1 MKKIII
7 LYFFGALL
15 LSGCTRDEFDTV
27 RVEEGIAACVSLRM
41 LMPDMTG
48 AVSAG
53 GSTGNTRGALGSGSD
68 TRTVPSDVENRLD
81 NLRVLVFNGSGEL
94 VTNRKYTAQPDG
106 PPLSSLQIDT
116 WSGSNHTFCFVA
128 NGKDELDNQL
138 AAVTS
143 YDALRGLIVTAAGL
157 DFGQNSTDP
166 LVMTAIKE
174 QVNVQPGSNTIT
186 IPVQLQYLA
195 AKLTLTVTD
204 NTPLGQEVTI
214 IGWDVQDVP
223 VRSYLFA
230 NDTDANPN
238 PDTTADDKDEYWLT
252 STVDYP
258 FETED
263 KQAKTVSQTLYLF
276 ENRRGGRVDRAL
288 PNAADPSVNIYEH
301 MGKDDADSR
310 GKAWFKPKRATA
322 IVITAMHKTDIEV
335 KQIKAYIYLGED
347 AHSDYNIRRG
357 HHYEF
362 NITVNGVNDIKIDT
376 NVDSTVGDFLVDYGD
391 NLRMDA
397 HPDFRPMRMHAAGGT
412 GTMEI
417 LDSQGRTYADPSF
430 DATWLKISPLN
441 LMYHQV
447 KQPSSPAN
455 DWQQDSDPESKL
467 VRPKYIPHK
476 SDRAKLTQQGISG
489 WNAIPVGK
497 EDDDMMSLT
506 DATYRMCYKITD
518 LPFGNT
524 STVANHTL
532 YVYADEFVERNGFR
546 SATVRFSFYKDGGDP
561 NQPEVRNFTI
571 SQDGYLSFYTDDDN
585 QYAGLY
591 ILNQDGTPSDVKQRM
606 VLERY
611 PEYRMTMNPGIDP
624 SVQNINSMQW
634 GFAYFK
640 VYVSN
645 NLDKFRNG
653 RYVTT
658 ESVYKDLTRV
668 DNEPDNFGV
677 APNSYRSMFG
687 NGLDGSLAAIPAY
700 TGRTSGAPYYLPDP
714 TARIYHPIYK
724 TSAARYCHEKNRD
737 LNGNGILEPSEI
749 HWYMPSQKELLLM
762 AISLPQSEYQFA
774 GYNALMSSTELGE
787 RNMSHVTVGMKDSY
801 PFAYSNSQPKGSQ
814 TFAVR
819 CCRVL
824 R

>member
-7 LYFFGALL
+7 LYFLGALL
-15 LSGCTRDEFDTV
+15 LSGCMRDEFDTT
-27 RVEEGIAACVSLRM
+27 RVEEGIAARVSLRV
-41 LMPDMTG
+41 LLPDMDG

-53 GSTGNTRGALGSGSD
+53 NTRTSAN
-68 TRTVPSDVENRLD
+68 TRAVDAAVENRLD
-81 NLRVLVFNGSGEL
+81 SLRVLVFNSSGQI
-94 VTNRKYTAQPDG
+94 VTNRKYTAQSDG
-106 PPLSSLQIDT
+106 SLSSLQIDT
-116 WSGSNHTFCFVA
+116 WSGNNLTFCFVA
-128 NGKDELDNQL
+128 NSRDDLDNRL
-138 AAVTS
+138 AVVTS
-143 YDALRGLIVTAAGL
+143 YNDLREFMVTASSLNFGL
-157 DFGQNSTDP
+157 SDTGA
-166 LVMTAIKE
+166 LIMTAIVE
-174 QVNVQPGSNTIT
+174 NVNVQPGSDTISDP
-186 IPVQLQYLA
+186 IQLQFLA

-204 NTPLGQEVTI
+204 ATPDGHAVTI
-214 IGWDVQDVP
+214 LGWDVQDVP
-223 VRSYLFA
+223 ARSYLFP
-230 NDTDANPN
+230 DSKDANPA
-238 PDTTADDKDEYWLT
+238 PEGGADKEEYWLT
-252 STVDYP
+252 TASDYP
-258 FETED
+258 FEVNRN
-263 KQAKTVSQTLYLF
+263 KSASQTLYLF
-276 ENRRGGRVDRAL
+276 ENRRGGRVARSLPGTDEQYPDRAL
-288 PNAADPSVNIYEH
+288 
-301 MGKDDADSR
+301 DDTDHR
-310 GKAWFKPKRATA
+310 GKAWFKPRRATA
-322 IVITAMHKTDIEV
+322 VVINAIHRAGTQSEL
-335 KQIKAYIYLGED
+335 IKAYIYLGND
-347 AHSDYNIRRG
+347 NHSDYNILRG
-357 HHYEF
+357 NHYTF
-362 NITVNGVNDIKIDT
+362 NITVYGINDIKIDT
-376 NVDSTVGDFLVDYGD
+376 NVDSKAGDFFVDYSE

-397 HPDFRPMRMHAAGGT
+397 HPDFRALRMHAAGGT

-455 DWQQDSDPESKL
+455 DWQQASNPESKL

-476 SDRAKLTQQGISG
+476 SVRAKLTQEGIDG
-489 WNAIPVGK
+489 WNAIPNGQ
-497 EDDDMMSLT
+497 EDDDVMSLD

-571 SQDGYLSFYTDDDN
+571 SQDGYLSFYTDDNN

-634 GFAYFK
+634 GFPYLK

-645 NLDKFRNG
+645 NYDKFRNG

-658 ESVYKDLTRV
+658 ESVYQDLMRV
-668 DNEPDNFGV
+668 DNEPSDFGV
-677 APNSYRSMFG
+677 RPNSYRRMFG
-687 NGLDGSLAAIPAY
+687 NGLDGNLAAIPAY
-700 TGRTSGAPYYLPDP
+700 NGRTTGAPYYHPEP
-714 TARIYHPIYK
+714 TANIYHPIYK

-749 HWYMPSQKELLLM
+749 HWYMPSQNELLLM

-787 RNMSHVTVGMKDSY
+787 GNMSHVTVGMRDSY

>member
-7 LYFFGALL
+7 LYFLGALL
-15 LSGCTRDEFDTV
+15 LSGCMRDEFDTT
-27 RVEEGIAACVSLRM
+27 RVEEGIAARVSLRV
-41 LMPDMTG
+41 LLPDMDG

-53 GSTGNTRGALGSGSD
+53 NTRTSAN
-68 TRTVPSDVENRLD
+68 TRAVDAAVENRLD
-81 NLRVLVFNGSGEL
+81 SLRVLVFNSSGQI
-94 VTNRKYTAQPDG
+94 VTNRKYTAQSDG
-106 PPLSSLQIDT
+106 SLSSLQIDT
-116 WSGSNHTFCFVA
+116 WSGNNLTFCFVA
-128 NGKDELDNQL
+128 NSRDDLDNRL
-138 AAVTS
+138 AVVTS
-143 YDALRGLIVTAAGL
+143 YNDLREFMVTASSLNFGL
-157 DFGQNSTDP
+157 SDTEA
-166 LVMTAIKE
+166 LIMTAIVE
-174 QVNVQPGSNTIT
+174 NVNVQPGSDTISDP
-186 IPVQLQYLA
+186 IQLQFLA

-204 NTPLGQEVTI
+204 ATPDGHTVTI
-214 IGWDVQDVP
+214 LGWDVQDVP
-223 VRSYLFA
+223 ARSYLFP
-230 NDTDANPN
+230 DSKDANPA
-238 PDTTADDKDEYWLT
+238 PEGGADKEEYWLT
-252 STVDYP
+252 TASDYP
-258 FETED
+258 FEVVRN
-263 KQAKTVSQTLYLF
+263 KSASQTLYLF
-276 ENRRGGRVDRAL
+276 ENRRGERVARSLPGNPDERYPDMAL
-288 PNAADPSVNIYEH
+288 
-301 MGKDDADSR
+301 DDTDHR
-310 GKAWFKPKRATA
+310 GKAWFKPQRATA
-322 IVITAMHKTDIEV
+322 VVINAIHRAGTQSEL
-335 KQIKAYIYLGED
+335 IKAYIYLGHD
-347 AHSDYNIRRG
+347 NHSDYNIIRG
-357 HHYEF
+357 NHYTF
-362 NITVNGVNDIKIDT
+362 NITVHGINDIKIDT
-376 NVDSTVGDFLVDYGD
+376 NVDSKAGDFFVDYSD

-397 HPDFRPMRMHAAGGT
+397 HPDFRALRMHAAGGT

-447 KQPSSPAN
+447 KQQAPN
-455 DWQQDSDPESKL
+455 DEWQQASNPESKL

-476 SDRAKLTQQGISG
+476 SVREKLTQQGIDG
-489 WNAIPVGK
+489 WNAIPAGQ
-497 EDDDMMSLT
+497 EDDDVMSLT

-532 YVYADEFVERNGFR
+532 YVYADEFVVRDGSR

-585 QYAGLY
+585 PYAGLN

-634 GFAYFK
+634 GFAYYK
-640 VYVSN
+640 VYVTN
-645 NLDKFRNG
+645 NYDKFRNG
-653 RYVTT
+653 RFVTT
-658 ESVYKDLTRV
+658 ESVYQDLTRV
-668 DNEPDNFGV
+668 DNEPGNFGV
-677 APNSYRSMFG
+677 NPDSYRKMFG
-687 NGLDGSLAAIPAY
+687 NGLDGNLAAIPAY
-700 TGRTSGAPYYLPDP
+700 TGRTTGAPYYLPEP

-774 GYNALMSSTELGE
+774 GYNALMSSTELEE
-787 RNMSHVTVGMKDSY
+787 RNMSHVTVGVRDSY
-801 PFAYSNSQPKGSQ
+801 PFAYSNSQPKESQ

>member
-7 LYFFGALL
+7 LYFLGALL
-15 LSGCTRDEFDTV
+15 LSGCMRDEFDTT
-27 RVEEGIAACVSLRM
+27 RVEEGIAARVSLRV
-41 LMPDMTG
+41 LLPDMDG

-53 GSTGNTRGALGSGSD
+53 NTRTSAN
-68 TRTVPSDVENRLD
+68 TRAVDAAVENRLD
-81 NLRVLVFNGSGEL
+81 SLRVLVFNSSGQI
-94 VTNRKYTAQPDG
+94 VTNRKYTAQSDG
-106 PPLSSLQIDT
+106 SLSALQIDT
-116 WSGSNHTFCFVA
+116 WSGNNLTFCFVA
-128 NGKDELDNQL
+128 NSRDDLDNRL
-138 AAVTS
+138 AVVTS
-143 YDALRGLIVTAAGL
+143 YNDLREFMVTASSLNFGL
-157 DFGQNSTDP
+157 SDTEA
-166 LVMTAIKE
+166 LIMTAIVE
-174 QVNVQPGSNTIT
+174 NVNVQPGTDTISDP
-186 IPVQLQYLA
+186 IQLQFLA

-204 NTPLGQEVTI
+204 ATPDGHAVTI
-214 IGWDVQDVP
+214 LGWDVQDVP
-223 VRSYLFA
+223 ARSYLFP
-230 NDTDANPN
+230 DSKDANPA
-238 PDTTADDKDEYWLT
+238 PEGGADRDEYWLT
-252 STVDYP
+252 TASDYP
-258 FETED
+258 FEVNQN
-263 KQAKTVSQTLYLF
+263 KSASQTLYLF
-276 ENRRGGRVDRAL
+276 ENRRGGRVARSLPGTTEQYPDMAL
-288 PNAADPSVNIYEH
+288 
-301 MGKDDADSR
+301 DDTDHR
-310 GKAWFKPKRATA
+310 GKAWFKPRRATA
-322 IVITAMHKTDIEV
+322 VVINAIHRTGNQSEL
-335 KQIKAYIYLGED
+335 IKAYIYLGHD
-347 AHSDYNIRRG
+347 NHSDYNVLRG
-357 HHYEF
+357 SHYTF
-362 NITVNGVNDIKIDT
+362 NITVYGIDDIKIDT
-376 NVDSTVGDFLVDYGD
+376 NVDSKAGDFFVDYSE

-397 HPDFRPMRMHAAGGT
+397 HPDFRVLRMHAAGGT

-417 LDSQGRTYADPSF
+417 LDSQGRTYDDQSF

-455 DWQQDSDPESKL
+455 DWQQDSNPESKL

-476 SDRAKLTQQGISG
+476 SVRAKLTQEGISG
-489 WNAIPVGK
+489 WNAIPAGQ
-497 EDDDMMSLT
+497 EDDDVMSLA

-518 LPFGNT
+518 LPFGNS
-524 STVANHTL
+524 STVTNQTL
-532 YVYADEFVERNGFR
+532 YVYADDYPVRDGFR

-585 QYAGLY
+585 QYAGLN
-591 ILNQDGTPSDVKQRM
+591 ILNQDGSPSDVKQRM

-634 GFAYFK
+634 GFPYYK
-640 VYVSN
+640 VYVTN
-645 NLDKFRNG
+645 NYDKFRNG

-658 ESVYKDLTRV
+658 ESVYQDLTRV

-677 APNSYRSMFG
+677 NPDSYRRMFG
-687 NGLDGSLAAIPAY
+687 NGLDGNLAAIPAY
-700 TGRTSGAPYYLPDP
+700 TGRTSGAPYYLPEP

-774 GYNALMSSTELGE
+774 GYNALMSSTELE
-787 RNMSHVTVGMKDSY
+787 KRNMSHVTVGVRDSY
-801 PFAYSNSQPKGSQ
+801 PFAYSNSQPKESQ

>member
-7 LYFFGALL
+7 LYFLGALL
-15 LSGCTRDEFDTV
+15 LSGCMRDEFDTT
-27 RVEEGIAACVSLRM
+27 RVEEGIAARVSLRV
-41 LMPDMTG
+41 LLPDMDG

-53 GSTGNTRGALGSGSD
+53 NTRTSAN
-68 TRTVPSDVENRLD
+68 TRAVDADVENRLD
-81 NLRVLVFNGSGEL
+81 SLRVLVFNSSGQI
-94 VTNRKYTAQPDG
+94 VTNRKYTAQSDG
-106 PPLSSLQIDT
+106 SLSSLQIDT
-116 WSGSNHTFCFVA
+116 WSGNNLTFCFVA
-128 NGKDELDNQL
+128 NSRDDLDNRL
-138 AAVTS
+138 AVVTS
-143 YDALRGLIVTAAGL
+143 YNDLREFMVTASSLNFGL
-157 DFGQNSTDP
+157 SDTEA
-166 LVMTAIKE
+166 LIMTAIVE
-174 QVNVQPGSNTIT
+174 NVNVQPGSDTISDP
-186 IPVQLQYLA
+186 IQLQFLA

-204 NTPLGQEVTI
+204 ATPEGHAVTI
-214 IGWDVQDVP
+214 LGWDVQDVP
-223 VRSYLFA
+223 ARSYLFP
-230 NDTDANPN
+230 DSKDANPA
-238 PDTTADDKDEYWLT
+238 PEGGADKEEYWLT
-252 STVDYP
+252 TASDYP
-258 FETED
+258 FEVEQN
-263 KQAKTVSQTLYLF
+263 KSASQTLYLF
-276 ENRRGGRVDRAL
+276 ENRRGGRVARSLPGTTEQYPDMAL
-288 PNAADPSVNIYEH
+288 
-301 MGKDDADSR
+301 DDTDHR
-310 GKAWFKPKRATA
+310 GKAWFKPRRATA
-322 IVITAMHKTDIEV
+322 VVINAIHRAGTQSEL
-335 KQIKAYIYLGED
+335 IKAYIYLGHD
-347 AHSDYNIRRG
+347 NHSDYNVLRG
-357 HHYEF
+357 SHYTF
-362 NITVNGVNDIKIDT
+362 NITVYGINDIKIDT
-376 NVDSTVGDFLVDYGD
+376 NVDSKAGDFFVDYSE

-397 HPDFRPMRMHAAGGT
+397 HPDFRAMRMHAAGGT

-417 LDSQGRTYADPSF
+417 LDSQGRTYNDPSF

-447 KQPSSPAN
+447 KQQAPN
-455 DWQQDSDPESKL
+455 DEWQQASNPESKF

-476 SDRAKLTQQGISG
+476 SVRAKLEQAGISG
-489 WNAIPVGK
+489 WNAIPNGK
-497 EDDDMMSLT
+497 EDDDVMSLD

-532 YVYADEFVERNGFR
+532 YVYADDYPVRDGSR

-561 NQPEVRNFTI
+561 NQPEIRNFVI
-571 SQDGYLSFYTDDDN
+571 SQDGYLSFYTDDDS

-653 RYVTT
+653 RYVTA
-658 ESVYKDLTRV
+658 ESVYQDLKRV

-677 APNSYRSMFG
+677 APNSYRRMFG
-687 NGLDGSLAAIPAY
+687 NGLDGILGAIPAY

-762 AISLPQSEYQFA
+762 AISLPRSEYQFA

-787 RNMSHVTVGMKDSY
+787 GNMSHVTVGVRDSY

>member
-7 LYFFGALL
+7 LYFLGALL
-15 LSGCTRDEFDTV
+15 LSGCMRDEFDTT
-27 RVEEGIAACVSLRM
+27 RVEEGIAARVSLRV
-41 LMPDMTG
+41 LLPDMDG

-53 GSTGNTRGALGSGSD
+53 NTRTSAN
-68 TRTVPSDVENRLD
+68 TRAVDAAVENRLD
-81 NLRVLVFNGSGEL
+81 SLRVLVFNSSGQI
-94 VTNRKYTAQPDG
+94 VTNRKYTAQSDG
-106 PPLSSLQIDT
+106 SLSSLQIDT
-116 WSGSNHTFCFVA
+116 WSGNNLTFCFVA
-128 NGKDELDNQL
+128 NSRDDLDNRL
-138 AAVTS
+138 AVVTS
-143 YDALRGLIVTAAGL
+143 YNDLREFMVTASSLNFGL
-157 DFGQNSTDP
+157 SDTGA
-166 LVMTAIKE
+166 LIMTAIVE
-174 QVNVQPGSNTIT
+174 NVNVQPGSDTISDP
-186 IPVQLQYLA
+186 IQLQFLA

-204 NTPLGQEVTI
+204 ATPDGHAVTI
-214 IGWDVQDVP
+214 LGWDVQDVP
-223 VRSYLFA
+223 ARSYLFP
-230 NDTDANPN
+230 DSKDANPA
-238 PDTTADDKDEYWLT
+238 PEGGADKEEYWLT
-252 STVDYP
+252 TASDYP
-258 FETED
+258 FEVNRN
-263 KQAKTVSQTLYLF
+263 KSASQTLYLF
-276 ENRRGGRVDRAL
+276 ENRRGGRVARSLPGTDEQYPDMAL
-288 PNAADPSVNIYEH
+288 
-301 MGKDDADSR
+301 DDTDHR
-310 GKAWFKPKRATA
+310 GKAWFKPRRATA
-322 IVITAMHKTDIEV
+322 VVINAIHRAGTQSEL
-335 KQIKAYIYLGED
+335 IKAYIYLGND
-347 AHSDYNIRRG
+347 NHSDYNILRG
-357 HHYEF
+357 NHYTF
-362 NITVNGVNDIKIDT
+362 NITVYGINDIKIDT
-376 NVDSTVGDFLVDYGD
+376 NVDSKAGDFFVDYSE

-397 HPDFRPMRMHAAGGT
+397 HPDFRALRMHAAGGT

-455 DWQQDSDPESKL
+455 DWQQASNPESKL

-476 SDRAKLTQQGISG
+476 SVRAKLTQEGIDG
-489 WNAIPVGK
+489 WNAIPNGQ
-497 EDDDMMSLT
+497 EDDDVMSLD

-571 SQDGYLSFYTDDDN
+571 SQDGYLSFYTDDNN

-634 GFAYFK
+634 GFPYLK

-645 NLDKFRNG
+645 NYDKFRNG

-658 ESVYKDLTRV
+658 ESVYQDLMRV
-668 DNEPDNFGV
+668 DNEPSDFGV
-677 APNSYRSMFG
+677 RPNSYRRMFG
-687 NGLDGSLAAIPAY
+687 NGLDGNLAAIPAY
-700 TGRTSGAPYYLPDP
+700 NGRTTGAPYYHPEP
-714 TARIYHPIYK
+714 TANIYHPIYK

-749 HWYMPSQKELLLM
+749 HWYMPSQNELLLM

-787 RNMSHVTVGMKDSY
+787 GNMSHVTVGMRDSY

>member
-7 LYFFGALL
+7 LYFLGALL
-15 LSGCTRDEFDTV
+15 LSGCMRDEFDTT
-27 RVEEGIAACVSLRM
+27 RVEEGIAARVSLRV
-41 LMPDMTG
+41 LLPDMDG

-53 GSTGNTRGALGSGSD
+53 NTRTSAN
-68 TRTVPSDVENRLD
+68 TRAVDAAVENRLD
-81 NLRVLVFNGSGEL
+81 SLRVLVFNSSGQI
-94 VTNRKYTAQPDG
+94 VTNRKYTAQSDG
-106 PPLSSLQIDT
+106 SLSALQIDT
-116 WSGSNHTFCFVA
+116 WSGNNLTFCFVA
-128 NGKDELDNQL
+128 NSRDDLDNRL
-138 AAVTS
+138 AVATS
-143 YDALRGLIVTAAGL
+143 YNDLREFMVTASSLNFGL
-157 DFGQNSTDP
+157 SDTGA
-166 LVMTAIKE
+166 LIMTAIVE
-174 QVNVQPGSNTIT
+174 NVNVQPGSGTISD
-186 IPVQLQYLA
+186 PVQLQFLA

-204 NTPLGQEVTI
+204 ATPDGHAVTI
-214 IGWDVQDVP
+214 LGWDVQDVP
-223 VRSYLFA
+223 ARSYLFP
-230 NDTDANPN
+230 DSKDANPA
-238 PDTTADDKDEYWLT
+238 PEGGADKEEYWLT
-252 STVDYP
+252 TASDYP
-258 FETED
+258 FEVVRN
-263 KQAKTVSQTLYLF
+263 KSASQTLYLF
-276 ENRRGGRVDRAL
+276 ENRRGERVARSL
-288 PNAADPSVNIYEH
+288 PGNPDERYPDMDLNDTDH
-301 MGKDDADSR
+301 R
-310 GKAWFKPKRATA
+310 GKAWFKPQRATA
-322 IVITAMHKTDIEV
+322 VVINAIHRAGTQSEL
-335 KQIKAYIYLGED
+335 IKAYIYLGND
-347 AHSDYNIRRG
+347 NHSDYNILRG
-357 HHYEF
+357 NHYTF
-362 NITVNGVNDIKIDT
+362 NITVYGINDIKIDT
-376 NVDSTVGDFLVDYGD
+376 NVDSKTGDFFVDFSD

-397 HPDFRPMRMHAAGGT
+397 HPDFRALRMHAAGGT

-455 DWQQDSDPESKL
+455 DWQQASNPESKL
-467 VRPKYIPHK
+467 VRPKYIPHQ
-476 SDRAKLTQQGISG
+476 SVREKLTQEGIGG
-489 WNAIPVGK
+489 WNTIPDGK
-497 EDDDMMSLT
+497 EDDNEMSFA
-506 DATYRMCYKITD
+506 DATYRMCYKITN

-532 YVYADEFVERNGFR
+532 YVYADEFVKRDGFR
-546 SATVRFSFYKDGGDP
+546 SATVRFSFYKDGGNP
-561 NQPEVRNFTI
+561 NQPEVRNFVI
-571 SQDGYLSFYTDDDN
+571 SQDGYLSFYTDDNN

-634 GFAYFK
+634 GFPYLK

-645 NLDKFRNG
+645 NYDKFRNG

-658 ESVYKDLTRV
+658 ESVYQDLTRV
-668 DNEPDNFGV
+668 DNEPSDFGV
-677 APNSYRSMFG
+677 RPNSYRRMFG
-687 NGLDGSLAAIPAY
+687 NGLDGNLAAIPAY
-700 TGRTSGAPYYLPDP
+700 NGRTTGAPYYHPEP
-714 TARIYHPIYK
+714 TANIYHPIYK

-749 HWYMPSQKELLLM
+749 HWYMPSQNELLLM

-787 RNMSHVTVGMKDSY
+787 GNMSHVTVGMRDSY

>member
-7 LYFFGALL
+7 LYFLGALL
-15 LSGCTRDEFDTV
+15 LSGCMRDEFDTT
-27 RVEEGIAACVSLRM
+27 RVEEGIAARVSLRV
-41 LMPDMTG
+41 LLPDMDG

-53 GSTGNTRGALGSGSD
+53 NTRTSAN
-68 TRTVPSDVENRLD
+68 TRAVDAAVENRLD
-81 NLRVLVFNGSGEL
+81 SLRVLVFNSSGQI
-94 VTNRKYTAQPDG
+94 VTNRKYTAQSDG
-106 PPLSSLQIDT
+106 SLSSLQIDT
-116 WSGSNHTFCFVA
+116 WSGNNLTFCFVA
-128 NGKDELDNQL
+128 NSRDDLDNRL
-138 AAVTS
+138 AVVTS
-143 YDALRGLIVTAAGL
+143 YNDLREFMVTASSLNFGL
-157 DFGQNSTDP
+157 SDTGA
-166 LVMTAIKE
+166 LIMTAIVE
-174 QVNVQPGSNTIT
+174 NVNVQPGSDTISDP
-186 IPVQLQYLA
+186 IQLQFLA

-204 NTPLGQEVTI
+204 ATPDGHAVTI
-214 IGWDVQDVP
+214 LGWDVQDVP
-223 VRSYLFA
+223 ARSYLFP
-230 NDTDANPN
+230 DSKDANPA
-238 PDTTADDKDEYWLT
+238 PEGGADKEEYWLT
-252 STVDYP
+252 TASDYP
-258 FETED
+258 FEVNRNKST
-263 KQAKTVSQTLYLF
+263 SQTLYLF
-276 ENRRGGRVDRAL
+276 ENRRGGRVARSLPGTDEQYPDMAL
-288 PNAADPSVNIYEH
+288 
-301 MGKDDADSR
+301 DDTDHR
-310 GKAWFKPKRATA
+310 GKAWFKPRRATA
-322 IVITAMHKTDIEV
+322 VVINAIHRAGTQSEL
-335 KQIKAYIYLGED
+335 IKAYIYLGND
-347 AHSDYNIRRG
+347 NHSDYNILRG
-357 HHYEF
+357 NHYTF
-362 NITVNGVNDIKIDT
+362 NITVYGINDIKIDT
-376 NVDSTVGDFLVDYGD
+376 NVDSKAGDFFVDYSE

-397 HPDFRPMRMHAAGGT
+397 HPDFCALRMHAAGGT

-455 DWQQDSDPESKL
+455 DWQQASNPESKL

-476 SDRAKLTQQGISG
+476 SVRAKLTQEGIDG
-489 WNAIPVGK
+489 WNAIPNGQ
-497 EDDDMMSLT
+497 EDDDVMSLD

-571 SQDGYLSFYTDDDN
+571 SQDGYLSFYTDDNN

-634 GFAYFK
+634 GFPYLK

-645 NLDKFRNG
+645 NYDKFRNG

-658 ESVYKDLTRV
+658 ESVYQDLMRV
-668 DNEPDNFGV
+668 DNEPSDFGV
-677 APNSYRSMFG
+677 RPNSYRRMFG
-687 NGLDGSLAAIPAY
+687 NGLDGNLAAIPAY
-700 TGRTSGAPYYLPDP
+700 NGRTTGAPYYHPEP
-714 TARIYHPIYK
+714 TANIYHPIYK

-749 HWYMPSQKELLLM
+749 HWYMPSQNELLLM

-787 RNMSHVTVGMKDSY
+787 GNMSHVTVGMRDSY

>member
-7 LYFFGALL
+7 LYFLGALL
-15 LSGCTRDEFDTV
+15 LSGCMRDEFDTT
-27 RVEEGIAACVSLRM
+27 RVEEGIAARVSLRV
-41 LMPDMTG
+41 LLPDMDG

-53 GSTGNTRGALGSGSD
+53 NTRTSAN
-68 TRTVPSDVENRLD
+68 TRAVDADVENRLD
-81 NLRVLVFNGSGEL
+81 SLRVLVFNSSGQI
-94 VTNRKYTAQPDG
+94 VTNRKYTAQSDG
-106 PPLSSLQIDT
+106 SLSSLQIDT
-116 WSGSNHTFCFVA
+116 WSGNNLTFCFVA
-128 NGKDELDNQL
+128 NSRDDLDNRL
-138 AAVTS
+138 AVVTS
-143 YDALRGLIVTAAGL
+143 YNDLREFMVTASSLNFGL
-157 DFGQNSTDP
+157 SDTEA
-166 LVMTAIKE
+166 LIMTAIVE
-174 QVNVQPGSNTIT
+174 NVNVQPGTDTISDP
-186 IPVQLQYLA
+186 IQLQFLA

-204 NTPLGQEVTI
+204 ATPDGHTVTI
-214 IGWDVQDVP
+214 LGWDVQDVP
-223 VRSYLFA
+223 ARSYLFP
-230 NDTDANPN
+230 DSQDANPA
-238 PDTTADDKDEYWLT
+238 PEGGADEEEYWLT
-252 STVDYP
+252 TASDYP
-258 FETED
+258 FEVNRN
-263 KQAKTVSQTLYLF
+263 KSASQTLYLF
-276 ENRRGGRVDRAL
+276 ENRRGGRVARSLPGTDERYPDMAL
-288 PNAADPSVNIYEH
+288 
-301 MGKDDADSR
+301 DDTDHR
-310 GKAWFKPKRATA
+310 GKAWFKPRRATA
-322 IVITAMHKTDIEV
+322 VVINAIHRAGTQSEL
-335 KQIKAYIYLGED
+335 IKAYIYLGND
-347 AHSDYNIRRG
+347 NHSDYNILRG
-357 HHYEF
+357 SHYTF
-362 NITVNGVNDIKIDT
+362 NITVYGINDIKIDT
-376 NVDSTVGDFLVDYGD
+376 NVDSKAGDFFVDYSD

-397 HPDFRPMRMHAAGGT
+397 HPDFRALRMHAAGGT

-417 LDSQGRTYADPSF
+417 LDSQGRTYGDPSF

-455 DWQQDSDPESKL
+455 DWQQASNPESKL

-476 SDRAKLTQQGISG
+476 SVREKLEQAGIGG
-489 WNAIPVGK
+489 WNTVPAGK
-497 EDDDMMSLT
+497 EDDNEMSLA
-506 DATYRMCYKITD
+506 DATYRMCYKITN

-524 STVANHTL
+524 STVTNQTL

-546 SATVRFSFYKDGGDP
+546 SATVRFSFYKDGGDQ

-571 SQDGYLSFYTDDDN
+571 SQDGYLSFYTDDNN

-634 GFAYFK
+634 GFPYYK
-640 VYVSN
+640 VYISN
-645 NLDKFRNG
+645 NYDKFRNG

-658 ESVYKDLTRV
+658 ESVYQDLTRV
-668 DNEPDNFGV
+668 DNEPSDFGV
-677 APNSYRSMFG
+677 RPDSYRRMFG
-687 NGLDGSLAAIPAY
+687 NGLDGNLAAIPAY
-700 TGRTSGAPYYLPDP
+700 TGRTTGAPYYHPEP
-714 TARIYHPIYK
+714 TANIYHPIYK

-774 GYNALMSSTELGE
+774 GYNALMSSTELEE
-787 RNMSHVTVGMKDSY
+787 RNMSHVTVGVRDSY
-801 PFAYSNSQPKGSQ
+801 PFAYSNSQPKESQ

>member
-7 LYFFGALL
+7 LYFLGALL
-15 LSGCTRDEFDTV
+15 LSGCMRDEFDTT
-27 RVEEGIAACVSLRM
+27 RVEEGIAARVSLRV
-41 LMPDMTG
+41 LLPDMDG

-53 GSTGNTRGALGSGSD
+53 NTRTSAN
-68 TRTVPSDVENRLD
+68 TRAVDADVENRLD
-81 NLRVLVFNGSGEL
+81 SLRVLVFNSSGQI
-94 VTNRKYTAQPDG
+94 VTNRKYTAQSDG
-106 PPLSSLQIDT
+106 SLSSLQIDT
-116 WSGSNHTFCFVA
+116 WSGNNLTFCFVA
-128 NGKDELDNQL
+128 NSRDDLDNRL
-138 AAVTS
+138 AVVTS
-143 YDALRGLIVTAAGL
+143 YNDLREFMVTASSLNFGL
-157 DFGQNSTDP
+157 SDTEA
-166 LVMTAIKE
+166 LIMTAIVE
-174 QVNVQPGSNTIT
+174 NVNVQPGTDTISDP
-186 IPVQLQYLA
+186 IQLQFLA

-204 NTPLGQEVTI
+204 ATPDGHTVTI
-214 IGWDVQDVP
+214 LGWDVQDVP
-223 VRSYLFA
+223 ARSFLFP
-230 NDTDANPN
+230 DSQDANPA
-238 PDTTADDKDEYWLT
+238 PEGGADKEEYWLT
-252 STVDYP
+252 TASDYP
-258 FETED
+258 FEVEQN
-263 KQAKTVSQTLYLF
+263 KSASQTLYLF
-276 ENRRGGRVDRAL
+276 ENRRGGRVARSLPGTTEQYPDMAL
-288 PNAADPSVNIYEH
+288 
-301 MGKDDADSR
+301 DDTDHR
-310 GKAWFKPKRATA
+310 GKAWFKPRRATA
-322 IVITAMHKTDIEV
+322 VVINAIHRAGTQSEL
-335 KQIKAYIYLGED
+335 IKAYIYLGHD
-347 AHSDYNIRRG
+347 NHSDYNVLRG
-357 HHYEF
+357 SHYTF
-362 NITVNGVNDIKIDT
+362 NITVYGINDIKIDT
-376 NVDSTVGDFLVDYGD
+376 NVDSKAGDFFVDYSE

-397 HPDFRPMRMHAAGGT
+397 HPDFRAMRMHAAGGT

-417 LDSQGRTYADPSF
+417 LDSQGRTYNDPSF

-447 KQPSSPAN
+447 KQQAPN
-455 DWQQDSDPESKL
+455 DEWQQASNPESKF

-476 SDRAKLTQQGISG
+476 SVRAKLEQAGISG
-489 WNAIPVGK
+489 WNAIPNGK
-497 EDDDMMSLT
+497 EDDDVMSLD

-532 YVYADEFVERNGFR
+532 YVYADDYPVRDGSR

-561 NQPEVRNFTI
+561 NQPEIRNFVI
-571 SQDGYLSFYTDDDN
+571 SQDGYLSFYTDDDS

-653 RYVTT
+653 RYVTA
-658 ESVYKDLTRV
+658 ESVYQDLKRV

-677 APNSYRSMFG
+677 APNSYRRMFG
-687 NGLDGSLAAIPAY
+687 NGLDGILGAIPAY

-724 TSAARYCHEKNRD
+724 TSAARYCHEKNHD

-762 AISLPQSEYQFA
+762 AISLPRSEYQFA

-787 RNMSHVTVGMKDSY
+787 GNMSHVTVGVRDSY

>member
-1 MKKIII
+1 M
-7 LYFFGALL
+7 AN
-15 LSGCTRDEFDTV
+15 SRDD
-27 RVEEGIAACVSLRM
+27 L
-41 LMPDMTG
+41 D
-48 AVSAG
+48 
-53 GSTGNTRGALGSGSD
+53 
-68 TRTVPSDVENRLD
+68 NRLA
-81 NLRVLVFNGSGEL
+81 V
-94 VTNRKYTAQPDG
+94 
-106 PPLSSLQIDT
+106 
-116 WSGSNHTFCFVA
+116 
-128 NGKDELDNQL
+128 
-138 AAVTS
+138 VTS
-143 YDALRGLIVTAAGL
+143 YNDLREFMVTASSLNFGL
-157 DFGQNSTDP
+157 SDTEA
-166 LVMTAIKE
+166 LIMTAIVE
-174 QVNVQPGSNTIT
+174 NVNVQPGTDTISDP
-186 IPVQLQYLA
+186 IQLQFLA

-204 NTPLGQEVTI
+204 ATPDGHTVTI
-214 IGWDVQDVP
+214 LGWDVQDVP
-223 VRSYLFA
+223 ARSFLFP
-230 NDTDANPN
+230 DSQDANPA
-238 PDTTADDKDEYWLT
+238 PEGGADKEEYWLT
-252 STVDYP
+252 TASDYP
-258 FETED
+258 FEVEQN
-263 KQAKTVSQTLYLF
+263 KSASQTLYLF
-276 ENRRGGRVDRAL
+276 ENRRGGRVARSLPGTTEQYPDMAL
-288 PNAADPSVNIYEH
+288 
-301 MGKDDADSR
+301 DDTDHR
-310 GKAWFKPKRATA
+310 GKAWFKPRRATA
-322 IVITAMHKTDIEV
+322 VVINAIHRAGTQSEL
-335 KQIKAYIYLGED
+335 IKAYIYLGHD
-347 AHSDYNIRRG
+347 NHSDYNVLRG
-357 HHYEF
+357 SHYTF
-362 NITVNGVNDIKIDT
+362 NITVYGINDIKIDT
-376 NVDSTVGDFLVDYGD
+376 NVDSKAGDFFVDYSE

-397 HPDFRPMRMHAAGGT
+397 HPDFRAMRMHAAGGT

-417 LDSQGRTYADPSF
+417 LDSQGRTYNDPSF

-447 KQPSSPAN
+447 KQQAPN
-455 DWQQDSDPESKL
+455 DEWQQASNPESKF

-476 SDRAKLTQQGISG
+476 SVRAKLEQAGISG
-489 WNAIPVGK
+489 WNAIPNGK
-497 EDDDMMSLT
+497 EDDDVMSLD

-532 YVYADEFVERNGFR
+532 YVYADDYPVRDGSR

-561 NQPEVRNFTI
+561 NQPEIRNFVI
-571 SQDGYLSFYTDDDN
+571 SQDGYLSFYTDDDS

-653 RYVTT
+653 RYVTA
-658 ESVYKDLTRV
+658 ESVYQDLKRV

-677 APNSYRSMFG
+677 APNSYRRMFG
-687 NGLDGSLAAIPAY
+687 NGLDGILGAIPAY

-762 AISLPQSEYQFA
+762 AISLPRSEYQFA

-787 RNMSHVTVGMKDSY
+787 GNMSHVTVGVRDSY

>member
-7 LYFFGALL
+7 LYFLGALL
-15 LSGCTRDEFDTV
+15 LSGCMRDEFDTT
-27 RVEEGIAACVSLRM
+27 RVEEGIAARVSLRV
-41 LMPDMTG
+41 LLPDMDG

-53 GSTGNTRGALGSGSD
+53 NTRTSAN
-68 TRTVPSDVENRLD
+68 TRAVDAAVENRLD
-81 NLRVLVFNGSGEL
+81 SLRVLVFNSSGQI
-94 VTNRKYTAQPDG
+94 VTNRKYTAQSDG
-106 PPLSSLQIDT
+106 SLSSLQIDT
-116 WSGSNHTFCFVA
+116 WSGNNLTFCFVA
-128 NGKDELDNQL
+128 NSRDDLDNRL
-138 AAVTS
+138 AVVTS
-143 YDALRGLIVTAAGL
+143 YNDLREFMVTASSLNFGL
-157 DFGQNSTDP
+157 SDTGA
-166 LVMTAIKE
+166 LIMTAIVE
-174 QVNVQPGSNTIT
+174 NVNVQPGSDTISDP
-186 IPVQLQYLA
+186 IQLQFLA

-204 NTPLGQEVTI
+204 ATPDGHAVTI
-214 IGWDVQDVP
+214 LGWDVQDVP
-223 VRSYLFA
+223 ARSYLFP
-230 NDTDANPN
+230 DSKDANPA
-238 PDTTADDKDEYWLT
+238 PEGGADKEEYWLT
-252 STVDYP
+252 TASDYP
-258 FETED
+258 FEVNRN
-263 KQAKTVSQTLYLF
+263 KSASQTLYLF
-276 ENRRGGRVDRAL
+276 ENRRGGRVARSLPGTDEQYPDMAL
-288 PNAADPSVNIYEH
+288 
-301 MGKDDADSR
+301 DDTDHR
-310 GKAWFKPKRATA
+310 GKAWFKPRRATA
-322 IVITAMHKTDIEV
+322 VVINAIHRTGTQSEL
-335 KQIKAYIYLGED
+335 IKAYIYLGND
-347 AHSDYNIRRG
+347 NHSDYNILRG
-357 HHYEF
+357 NHYTF
-362 NITVNGVNDIKIDT
+362 NITVYGINDIKIDT
-376 NVDSTVGDFLVDYGD
+376 NVDSKTGDFFVDFSD

-397 HPDFRPMRMHAAGGT
+397 HPDFRALRMHAAGGT

-455 DWQQDSDPESKL
+455 DWQQASNPESKL

-476 SDRAKLTQQGISG
+476 SVRAKLTQEGIDG
-489 WNAIPVGK
+489 WNAIPNGQ
-497 EDDDMMSLT
+497 EDDDVMSLD

-571 SQDGYLSFYTDDDN
+571 SQDGYLSFYTDDNN

-634 GFAYFK
+634 GFPYLK

-645 NLDKFRNG
+645 NYDKFRNG

-658 ESVYKDLTRV
+658 ESVYQDLTRV
-668 DNEPDNFGV
+668 DNEPSDFGV
-677 APNSYRSMFG
+677 RPNSYRRMFG
-687 NGLDGSLAAIPAY
+687 NGLDGNLAAIPAY
-700 TGRTSGAPYYLPDP
+700 NGRTTGAPYYHPEP
-714 TARIYHPIYK
+714 TANIYHPIYK

-749 HWYMPSQKELLLM
+749 HWYMPSQNELLLM

-787 RNMSHVTVGMKDSY
+787 GNMSHVTVGMRDSY

>member
-7 LYFFGALL
+7 LYFLGALL
-15 LSGCTRDEFDTV
+15 LSGCMRDEFDTT
-27 RVEEGIAACVSLRM
+27 RVEEGIAARVSLRV
-41 LMPDMTG
+41 LLPDMDG

-53 GSTGNTRGALGSGSD
+53 NTRTSAN
-68 TRTVPSDVENRLD
+68 TRAVDADVENRLD
-81 NLRVLVFNGSGEL
+81 SLRVLVFNSSGQI
-94 VTNRKYTAQPDG
+94 VTNRKYTAQSDG
-106 PPLSSLQIDT
+106 SLSSLQIDT
-116 WSGSNHTFCFVA
+116 WSGNNLTFCFVA
-128 NGKDELDNQL
+128 NSRDDLDNRL
-138 AAVTS
+138 AVVTS
-143 YDALRGLIVTAAGL
+143 YNDLREFMVTASSLNFGL
-157 DFGQNSTDP
+157 SDTEA
-166 LVMTAIKE
+166 LIMTAIVE
-174 QVNVQPGSNTIT
+174 NVNVQPGSDTISDP
-186 IPVQLQYLA
+186 IQLQFLA

-204 NTPLGQEVTI
+204 ATPDGHTVTI
-214 IGWDVQDVP
+214 LGWDVQDVP
-223 VRSYLFA
+223 ARSYLFP
-230 NDTDANPN
+230 DSQDANPA
-238 PDTTADDKDEYWLT
+238 PEGGADKEEYWLT
-252 STVDYP
+252 TASDYP
-258 FETED
+258 FEVEQN
-263 KQAKTVSQTLYLF
+263 KSASQTLYLF
-276 ENRRGGRVDRAL
+276 ENRRGGRVARSLPGTTEQYPDMAL
-288 PNAADPSVNIYEH
+288 
-301 MGKDDADSR
+301 DDTDHR
-310 GKAWFKPKRATA
+310 GKAWFKPRRATA
-322 IVITAMHKTDIEV
+322 VVINAIHRAGTQSEL
-335 KQIKAYIYLGED
+335 IKAYIYLGHD
-347 AHSDYNIRRG
+347 NHSDYNVLRG
-357 HHYEF
+357 SHYTF
-362 NITVNGVNDIKIDT
+362 NITVYGINDIKIDT
-376 NVDSTVGDFLVDYGD
+376 NVDSKAGDFFVDYSE

-397 HPDFRPMRMHAAGGT
+397 HPDFRAMRMHAAGGT

-417 LDSQGRTYADPSF
+417 LDSQGRTYNDPSF

-447 KQPSSPAN
+447 KQQAPN
-455 DWQQDSDPESKL
+455 DEWQQASNPESKF

-476 SDRAKLTQQGISG
+476 SVRAKLEQAGISG
-489 WNAIPVGK
+489 WNAIPNGK
-497 EDDDMMSLT
+497 EDDDVMSLD

-532 YVYADEFVERNGFR
+532 YVYADDYPVRDGSR

-561 NQPEVRNFTI
+561 NQPEIRNFVI
-571 SQDGYLSFYTDDDN
+571 SQDGYLSFYTDDDS

-653 RYVTT
+653 RYVTA
-658 ESVYKDLTRV
+658 ESVYQDLKRV

-677 APNSYRSMFG
+677 APNSYRRMFG
-687 NGLDGSLAAIPAY
+687 NGLDGILGAIPAY

-762 AISLPQSEYQFA
+762 AISLPRSEYQFA

-787 RNMSHVTVGMKDSY
+787 GNMSHVTVGVRDSY

>member
-7 LYFFGALL
+7 LYFLGALL
-15 LSGCTRDEFDTV
+15 LSGCMRDEFDTT
-27 RVEEGIAACVSLRM
+27 RVEEGIAARVSLRV
-41 LMPDMTG
+41 LLPDMDG

-53 GSTGNTRGALGSGSD
+53 NTRTSAN
-68 TRTVPSDVENRLD
+68 TRAVDAAVENRLD
-81 NLRVLVFNGSGEL
+81 SLRVLVFNSSGQI
-94 VTNRKYTAQPDG
+94 VTNRKYTAQSDG
-106 PPLSSLQIDT
+106 SLSSLQIDT
-116 WSGSNHTFCFVA
+116 WSGNNLTFCFVA
-128 NGKDELDNQL
+128 NSRDDMDNRL
-138 AAVTS
+138 AVVTS
-143 YDALRGLIVTAAGL
+143 YNDLREFMVTASSLNFGL
-157 DFGQNSTDP
+157 SDTEA
-166 LVMTAIKE
+166 LIMTAIVE
-174 QVNVQPGSNTIT
+174 NVNVQPGTDTISDP
-186 IPVQLQYLA
+186 IQLQFLA

-204 NTPLGQEVTI
+204 ATPDGHTVTI
-214 IGWDVQDVP
+214 LGWDVQDVP
-223 VRSYLFA
+223 ARSYLFP
-230 NDTDANPN
+230 DSKDANPA
-238 PDTTADDKDEYWLT
+238 PEGGADKEEYWLT
-252 STVDYP
+252 TASDYP
-258 FETED
+258 FEVVRN
-263 KQAKTVSQTLYLF
+263 KSASQTLYLF
-276 ENRRGGRVDRAL
+276 ENRRGGRVARSLPGTDERYPDMAL
-288 PNAADPSVNIYEH
+288 
-301 MGKDDADSR
+301 DDTDHR
-310 GKAWFKPKRATA
+310 GKAWFKPQRATA
-322 IVITAMHKTDIEV
+322 VVINAIHRAGTQSEL
-335 KQIKAYIYLGED
+335 IKAYIYLGHD
-347 AHSDYNIRRG
+347 NHSDYNIIRG
-357 HHYEF
+357 NHYTF
-362 NITVNGVNDIKIDT
+362 NITVYGINDIKIDT
-376 NVDSTVGDFLVDYGD
+376 NVDSKAGDFFVDYSD

-397 HPDFRPMRMHAAGGT
+397 HPDFRALRMHAAGGT

-447 KQPSSPAN
+447 KQQAPN
-455 DWQQDSDPESKL
+455 DEWQQASNPESKL

-476 SDRAKLTQQGISG
+476 SVRAKLAQEGIDG
-489 WNAIPVGK
+489 WNAIPNGQ
-497 EDDDMMSLT
+497 EDDDVMSLT

-571 SQDGYLSFYTDDDN
+571 SQDGYLSFYTDDNN

-634 GFAYFK
+634 GFAYYK
-640 VYVSN
+640 VYVAN
-645 NLDKFRNG
+645 ENDKFRNG
-653 RYVTT
+653 RFVTT
-658 ESVYKDLTRV
+658 ESVYQDLKRV

-677 APNSYRSMFG
+677 APNSYRNMFG

-787 RNMSHVTVGMKDSY
+787 RNMSHVTVGMRDSY
-801 PFAYSNSQPKGSQ
+801 PFAYSNSQPKESQ

>member
-7 LYFFGALL
+7 LYFLGALL
-15 LSGCTRDEFDTV
+15 LSGCMRDEFDTT
-27 RVEEGIAACVSLRM
+27 RVEEGIAARVSLRV
-41 LMPDMTG
+41 LLPDMDG

-53 GSTGNTRGALGSGSD
+53 NTRTSAN
-68 TRTVPSDVENRLD
+68 TRAVDADVENRLD
-81 NLRVLVFNGSGEL
+81 SLRVLVFNSSGKI
-94 VTNRKYTAQPDG
+94 VTNRKYTAQSDG
-106 PPLSSLQIDT
+106 SLSSLQIDT
-116 WSGSNHTFCFVA
+116 WSGNNLTFCFVA
-128 NGKDELDNQL
+128 NSRDDLDNRL
-138 AAVTS
+138 AVVTS
-143 YDALRGLIVTAAGL
+143 YNDLREFMVTASSLNFGL
-157 DFGQNSTDP
+157 SDTGA
-166 LVMTAIKE
+166 LIMTAIVE
-174 QVNVQPGSNTIT
+174 NVNVQPGSDTISDP
-186 IPVQLQYLA
+186 IQLQFLA

-204 NTPLGQEVTI
+204 ATPDGHAVTI
-214 IGWDVQDVP
+214 LGWDVQDVP
-223 VRSYLFA
+223 ARSYLFP
-230 NDTDANPN
+230 DSKDANPA
-238 PDTTADDKDEYWLT
+238 PEGGADRDEYWLT
-252 STVDYP
+252 TASDYP
-258 FETED
+258 FEVEQN
-263 KQAKTVSQTLYLF
+263 KSASQTLYLF
-276 ENRRGGRVDRAL
+276 ENRRGGRVARSLPGTTEQYPDMAL
-288 PNAADPSVNIYEH
+288 
-301 MGKDDADSR
+301 DDTDHR
-310 GKAWFKPKRATA
+310 GKAWFKPRRATA
-322 IVITAMHKTDIEV
+322 VVINAIHRTGTQSEL
-335 KQIKAYIYLGED
+335 IKAYIYLGHD
-347 AHSDYNIRRG
+347 NHSDYNIIRG
-357 HHYEF
+357 NHYTF
-362 NITVNGVNDIKIDT
+362 NITVHGINDIKIDT
-376 NVDSTVGDFLVDYGD
+376 NVDSKAGDFFVDYSE

-397 HPDFRPMRMHAAGGT
+397 HPDFRVMRMHAAGGT

-447 KQPSSPAN
+447 KQTSSPAN
-455 DWQQDSDPESKL
+455 DWQQASEPESKF

-489 WNAIPVGK
+489 WNAIPAGK
-497 EDDDMMSLT
+497 EDDDVMSLD

-524 STVANHTL
+524 STVTNQTL
-532 YVYADEFVERNGFR
+532 YVYADEFVERDGFR
-546 SATVRFSFYKDGGDP
+546 SATVRFSFYKDGGDS

-571 SQDGYLSFYTDDDN
+571 SQDGYLSFYTNDDS
-585 QYAGLY
+585 QYAGLR

-634 GFAYFK
+634 GFAYQK
-640 VYVSN
+640 IYVSN

-653 RYVTT
+653 RFVTT
-658 ESVYKDLTRV
+658 ESVYIDLKRV

-677 APNSYRSMFG
+677 FPNSYRNMFG
-687 NGLDGSLAAIPAY
+687 NGLDGNLAFIPAY

-714 TARIYHPIYK
+714 TANIYHPIYK

-774 GYNALMSSTELGE
+774 GYSALMSSTELEE
-787 RNMSHVTVGMKDSY
+787 RHMSHVTVGMKDSY
-801 PFAYSNSQPKGSQ
+801 PFAYSNRQLKSSQ

>member
-7 LYFFGALL
+7 LYFLGALL
-15 LSGCTRDEFDTV
+15 LSGCMRDEFDTT
-27 RVEEGIAACVSLRM
+27 RVEEGIAARVSLRV
-41 LMPDMTG
+41 LLPDMDG

-53 GSTGNTRGALGSGSD
+53 NTRTSAN
-68 TRTVPSDVENRLD
+68 TRAVDAAVENRLD
-81 NLRVLVFNGSGEL
+81 SLRVLVFNSSGQI
-94 VTNRKYTAQPDG
+94 VTNRKYTAQSDG
-106 PPLSSLQIDT
+106 ALSALQIDT
-116 WSGSNHTFCFVA
+116 WSGNNLTFCFVA
-128 NGKDELDNQL
+128 NSRDDLDNRL
-138 AAVTS
+138 AVVTS
-143 YDALRGLIVTAAGL
+143 YNDLREFMVTASSLNFGL
-157 DFGQNSTDP
+157 SDTEA
-166 LVMTAIKE
+166 LIMTAIVE
-174 QVNVQPGSNTIT
+174 NVNVQPGSGTISD
-186 IPVQLQYLA
+186 PVQLQFLA

-204 NTPLGQEVTI
+204 ATPDGHTVTI
-214 IGWDVQDVP
+214 LGWDVQDVP
-223 VRSYLFA
+223 ARSYLFP
-230 NDTDANPN
+230 DSKDANPA
-238 PDTTADDKDEYWLT
+238 PEGGADKEEYWLT
-252 STVDYP
+252 TASDYP
-258 FETED
+258 FEVVRN
-263 KQAKTVSQTLYLF
+263 KSASQTLYLF
-276 ENRRGGRVDRAL
+276 ENRRGERVARSLPGNPDERYPDMAL
-288 PNAADPSVNIYEH
+288 
-301 MGKDDADSR
+301 DDTDHR
-310 GKAWFKPKRATA
+310 GKAWFKPQRATA
-322 IVITAMHKTDIEV
+322 VVINAIHRAGTQSEL
-335 KQIKAYIYLGED
+335 IKAYIYLGND
-347 AHSDYNIRRG
+347 NHSDYNILRG
-357 HHYEF
+357 NHYTF
-362 NITVNGVNDIKIDT
+362 NITVYGINDIKIDT
-376 NVDSTVGDFLVDYGD
+376 NVDSKAGDFFVDYSD

-397 HPDFRPMRMHAAGGT
+397 HPDFRALRMHAAGGT

-417 LDSQGRTYADPSF
+417 LDSQGRTYDNPSF

-447 KQPSSPAN
+447 KQQAPN
-455 DWQQDSDPESKL
+455 DEWQQASNPESKL

-476 SDRAKLTQQGISG
+476 SVRAKLTQEGISG
-489 WNAIPVGK
+489 WNAIPAGQ
-497 EDDDMMSLT
+497 EDDDVMSLT

-546 SATVRFSFYKDGGDP
+546 SATVRFSFYKDGGNP
-561 NQPEVRNFTI
+561 NQPEVRSFTI

-585 QYAGLY
+585 PYAGLN

-634 GFAYFK
+634 GFPYYK
-640 VYVSN
+640 VYVTN
-645 NLDKFRNG
+645 NYDKFRNG

-658 ESVYKDLTRV
+658 ESVYQDLTRV

-677 APNSYRSMFG
+677 NPDSYRRMFG
-687 NGLDGSLAAIPAY
+687 NGLDGNLAAIPAY
-700 TGRTSGAPYYLPDP
+700 TGRTSGAPYYLPEP

-774 GYNALMSSTELGE
+774 GYNALMSSTELEE
-787 RNMSHVTVGMKDSY
+787 RNMSHVTVGVRDSY
-801 PFAYSNSQPKGSQ
+801 PFAYSNSQPKESQ

>member
-7 LYFFGALL
+7 LYFLGALL
-15 LSGCTRDEFDTV
+15 LSGCMRDEFDTT
-27 RVEEGIAACVSLRM
+27 RVEEGIAARVSLRV
-41 LMPDMTG
+41 LLPDMDG

-53 GSTGNTRGALGSGSD
+53 NTRTSAN
-68 TRTVPSDVENRLD
+68 TRAVDAAVENRLD
-81 NLRVLVFNGSGEL
+81 SLRVLVFNSSGQI
-94 VTNRKYTAQPDG
+94 VTNRKYTAQSDG
-106 PPLSSLQIDT
+106 SLSSLQIDT
-116 WSGSNHTFCFVA
+116 WSGNNLTFCFVA
-128 NGKDELDNQL
+128 NSRDDLDNRL
-138 AAVTS
+138 AVVTS
-143 YDALRGLIVTAAGL
+143 YNDLREFMVTASSLNFGL
-157 DFGQNSTDP
+157 SDTEA
-166 LVMTAIKE
+166 LIMTAIVE
-174 QVNVQPGSNTIT
+174 NVNVQPGSDTISDP
-186 IPVQLQYLA
+186 IQLQFLA

-204 NTPLGQEVTI
+204 ATPDGHTVTI
-214 IGWDVQDVP
+214 LGWDVQDVP
-223 VRSYLFA
+223 ARSYLFP
-230 NDTDANPN
+230 DSKDANPA
-238 PDTTADDKDEYWLT
+238 PEGGADKEEYWLT
-252 STVDYP
+252 TASDYP
-258 FETED
+258 FEVVRN
-263 KQAKTVSQTLYLF
+263 KSASQTLYLF
-276 ENRRGGRVDRAL
+276 ENRRGERVARSLPGNPDERYPDMAL
-288 PNAADPSVNIYEH
+288 
-301 MGKDDADSR
+301 DDTDHC
-310 GKAWFKPKRATA
+310 GKAWFKPQRATA
-322 IVITAMHKTDIEV
+322 VVINAIHRAGTQSEL
-335 KQIKAYIYLGED
+335 IKAYIYLGHD
-347 AHSDYNIRRG
+347 NHSDYNIIRG
-357 HHYEF
+357 NHYTF
-362 NITVNGVNDIKIDT
+362 NITVHGINDIKIDT
-376 NVDSTVGDFLVDYGD
+376 NVDSKAGDFFVDYSD

-397 HPDFRPMRMHAAGGT
+397 HPDFRALRMHAAGGT

-447 KQPSSPAN
+447 KQQAPN
-455 DWQQDSDPESKL
+455 DEWQQASNPESKL

-476 SDRAKLTQQGISG
+476 SVREKLTQQGIDG
-489 WNAIPVGK
+489 WNAIPAGQ
-497 EDDDMMSLT
+497 EDDDVMSLT

-532 YVYADEFVERNGFR
+532 YVYADEFVVRDGSR

-585 QYAGLY
+585 PYAGLN

-634 GFAYFK
+634 GFAYYK
-640 VYVSN
+640 VYVTN
-645 NLDKFRNG
+645 NYDKFRNG
-653 RYVTT
+653 RFVTT
-658 ESVYKDLTRV
+658 ESVYQDLTRV
-668 DNEPDNFGV
+668 DNEPGNFGV
-677 APNSYRSMFG
+677 NPDSYRKMFG
-687 NGLDGSLAAIPAY
+687 NGLDGNLAAIPAY
-700 TGRTSGAPYYLPDP
+700 TGRTTGAPYYLPEP

-774 GYNALMSSTELGE
+774 GYNALMSSTELEE
-787 RNMSHVTVGMKDSY
+787 RNMSHVTVGVRDSY
-801 PFAYSNSQPKGSQ
+801 PFAYSNSQPKESQ

>member
-322 IVITAMHKTDIEV
+322 IVITAMHKPT
-335 KQIKAYIYLGED
+335 
-347 AHSDYNIRRG
+347 
-357 HHYEF
+357 
-362 NITVNGVNDIKIDT
+362 
-376 NVDSTVGDFLVDYGD
+376 
-391 NLRMDA
+391 
-397 HPDFRPMRMHAAGGT
+397 
-412 GTMEI
+412 
-417 LDSQGRTYADPSF
+417 
-430 DATWLKISPLN
+430 
-441 LMYHQV
+441 
-447 KQPSSPAN
+447 
-455 DWQQDSDPESKL
+455 SK
-467 VRPKYIPHK
+467 
-476 SDRAKLTQQGISG
+476 
-489 WNAIPVGK
+489 
-497 EDDDMMSLT
+497 
-506 DATYRMCYKITD
+506 
-518 LPFGNT
+518 
-524 STVANHTL
+524 
-532 YVYADEFVERNGFR
+532 
-546 SATVRFSFYKDGGDP
+546 
-561 NQPEVRNFTI
+561 
-571 SQDGYLSFYTDDDN
+571 
-585 QYAGLY
+585 
-591 ILNQDGTPSDVKQRM
+591 
-606 VLERY
+606 
-611 PEYRMTMNPGIDP
+611 
-624 SVQNINSMQW
+624 
-634 GFAYFK
+634 
-640 VYVSN
+640 
-645 NLDKFRNG
+645 
-653 RYVTT
+653 
-658 ESVYKDLTRV
+658 
-668 DNEPDNFGV
+668 
-677 APNSYRSMFG
+677 
-687 NGLDGSLAAIPAY
+687 
-700 TGRTSGAPYYLPDP
+700 
-714 TARIYHPIYK
+714 
-724 TSAARYCHEKNRD
+724 
-737 LNGNGILEPSEI
+737 
-749 HWYMPSQKELLLM
+749 
-762 AISLPQSEYQFA
+762 
-774 GYNALMSSTELGE
+774 
-787 RNMSHVTVGMKDSY
+787 
-801 PFAYSNSQPKGSQ
+801 
-814 TFAVR
+814 
-819 CCRVL
+819 
-824 R
+824 

>member
-7 LYFFGALL
+7 LYFLGALL
-15 LSGCTRDEFDTV
+15 LSGCMRDEFDTT
-27 RVEEGIAACVSLRM
+27 RVEEGIAARVSLRV
-41 LMPDMTG
+41 LLPDMDG

-53 GSTGNTRGALGSGSD
+53 NTRTSAN
-68 TRTVPSDVENRLD
+68 TRAVDAAVENRLD
-81 NLRVLVFNGSGEL
+81 SLRVLVFNSSGQI
-94 VTNRKYTAQPDG
+94 VTNRKYTAQSDG
-106 PPLSSLQIDT
+106 SLSALQIDT
-116 WSGSNHTFCFVA
+116 WSGNNLTFCFVA
-128 NGKDELDNQL
+128 NSRDDLDNRL
-138 AAVTS
+138 AVVTS
-143 YDALRGLIVTAAGL
+143 YNDLREFMVTASSLNFGL
-157 DFGQNSTDP
+157 SDTGA
-166 LVMTAIKE
+166 LIMTAIVE
-174 QVNVQPGSNTIT
+174 NVNVQPGSGTISD
-186 IPVQLQYLA
+186 PVQLQFLA

-204 NTPLGQEVTI
+204 ATPDGHTVTI
-214 IGWDVQDVP
+214 LGWDVQDVP
-223 VRSYLFA
+223 ARSYLFP
-230 NDTDANPN
+230 DSKDANPA
-238 PDTTADDKDEYWLT
+238 PEGGADKEEYWLT
-252 STVDYP
+252 TASDYP
-258 FETED
+258 FEVVRN
-263 KQAKTVSQTLYLF
+263 KSASQTLYLF
-276 ENRRGGRVDRAL
+276 ENRRGERVARSLPGNPDERYPDMAL
-288 PNAADPSVNIYEH
+288 
-301 MGKDDADSR
+301 DDTDHR
-310 GKAWFKPKRATA
+310 GKAWFKPQRATA
-322 IVITAMHKTDIEV
+322 VVINAIHRAGTQSEL
-335 KQIKAYIYLGED
+335 IKAYIYLGND
-347 AHSDYNIRRG
+347 NHSDYNIIRG
-357 HHYEF
+357 NHYTF
-362 NITVNGVNDIKIDT
+362 NITVYGINDIKIDT
-376 NVDSTVGDFLVDYGD
+376 NVDSKAGDFFVDYSD

-397 HPDFRPMRMHAAGGT
+397 HPDFRALRMHAAGGT

-447 KQPSSPAN
+447 KQQAPN
-455 DWQQDSDPESKL
+455 DEWQQASNPESKL

-476 SDRAKLTQQGISG
+476 SVRAKLTQEGISG
-489 WNAIPVGK
+489 WNAIPAGQ
-497 EDDDMMSLT
+497 EDDDVMSLT

-546 SATVRFSFYKDGGDP
+546 SATVRFSFYKDGGNP
-561 NQPEVRNFTI
+561 NQPEVRSFTI
-571 SQDGYLSFYTDDDN
+571 SQDGYLSFYTDDNN

-634 GFAYFK
+634 GFPYYK
-640 VYVSN
+640 VYTSN
-645 NLDKFRNG
+645 NYDKFRNG

-658 ESVYKDLTRV
+658 ESVYQDLTRV

-677 APNSYRSMFG
+677 NPDSYRRMFG
-687 NGLDGSLAAIPAY
+687 NGLDGNLAAIPPY
-700 TGRTSGAPYYLPDP
+700 NGRTSGAPYYLPEP
-714 TARIYHPIYK
+714 TANIYHPIYK

-737 LNGNGILEPSEI
+737 LNGNGILEPSEL
-749 HWYMPSQKELLLM
+749 HWYMPSQNELLLM

-774 GYNALMSSTELGE
+774 GYNALMSSTELEE
-787 RNMSHVTVGMKDSY
+787 RYMSHVTVGVRDSY
-801 PFAYSNSQPKGSQ
+801 PFAYSNRQPKESQ

>member
-7 LYFFGALL
+7 LYFLGALL
-15 LSGCTRDEFDTV
+15 LSGCMRDEFDTT
-27 RVEEGIAACVSLRM
+27 RVEEGIAARVSLRV
-41 LMPDMTG
+41 LLPDMDG

-53 GSTGNTRGALGSGSD
+53 NTRTSAN
-68 TRTVPSDVENRLD
+68 TRAVDAAVENRLD
-81 NLRVLVFNGSGEL
+81 SLRVLVFNSSGQI
-94 VTNRKYTAQPDG
+94 VTNRKYTAQSDG
-106 PPLSSLQIDT
+106 SLSSLQIDT
-116 WSGSNHTFCFVA
+116 WSGNNLTFCFVA
-128 NGKDELDNQL
+128 NSRDDLDNRL
-138 AAVTS
+138 AVVTS
-143 YDALRGLIVTAAGL
+143 YNDLREFMVTASSLNFGL
-157 DFGQNSTDP
+157 SDTGA
-166 LVMTAIKE
+166 LIMTAIVE
-174 QVNVQPGSNTIT
+174 NVNVQPGSDTISDP
-186 IPVQLQYLA
+186 IQLQFLA

-204 NTPLGQEVTI
+204 ATPDGHAVTI
-214 IGWDVQDVP
+214 LGWDVQDVP
-223 VRSYLFA
+223 ARSYLFP
-230 NDTDANPN
+230 DSKDANPA
-238 PDTTADDKDEYWLT
+238 PEGGADKEEYWLT
-252 STVDYP
+252 TASDYP
-258 FETED
+258 FEVNWN
-263 KQAKTVSQTLYLF
+263 KSASQTLYLF
-276 ENRRGGRVDRAL
+276 ENRRGERVARSLPGTDERYPDMAL
-288 PNAADPSVNIYEH
+288 
-301 MGKDDADSR
+301 DDTDHR
-310 GKAWFKPKRATA
+310 GKAWFKPRRATA
-322 IVITAMHKTDIEV
+322 VVINAIHRAGTQSEL
-335 KQIKAYIYLGED
+335 IKAYIYLGND
-347 AHSDYNIRRG
+347 NHSDYNILRG
-357 HHYEF
+357 NHYTF
-362 NITVNGVNDIKIDT
+362 NITVYGINDIKIDT
-376 NVDSTVGDFLVDYGD
+376 NVDSKTGDFFVDFSD

-397 HPDFRPMRMHAAGGT
+397 HPDFRALRMHAAGGT

-417 LDSQGRTYADPSF
+417 LDSQGRTYGDPSF

-455 DWQQDSDPESKL
+455 DWQQASNPESKL

-476 SDRAKLTQQGISG
+476 SVRAKLTQEGIDG
-489 WNAIPVGK
+489 WNAIPNGQ
-497 EDDDMMSLT
+497 EDDDVMSLD

-571 SQDGYLSFYTDDDN
+571 SQDGYLSFYTDDNN

-634 GFAYFK
+634 GFPYLK

-645 NLDKFRNG
+645 NYDKFRNG

-658 ESVYKDLTRV
+658 ESVYQDLTRV
-668 DNEPDNFGV
+668 DNEPSDFGV
-677 APNSYRSMFG
+677 RPNSYRRMFG
-687 NGLDGSLAAIPAY
+687 NGLDGNLAAIPAY
-700 TGRTSGAPYYLPDP
+700 NGRTTGAPYYHPEP
-714 TARIYHPIYK
+714 TANIYHPIYK

-749 HWYMPSQKELLLM
+749 HWYMPSQNELLLM

-787 RNMSHVTVGMKDSY
+787 GNMSHVTVGMRDSY

>member
-7 LYFFGALL
+7 LYFLGALL
-15 LSGCTRDEFDTV
+15 LSGCMRDEFDTT
-27 RVEEGIAACVSLRM
+27 RVEEGIAARVSLRV
-41 LMPDMTG
+41 LLPDMDG

-53 GSTGNTRGALGSGSD
+53 NTRTSAN
-68 TRTVPSDVENRLD
+68 TRAVDAAVENRLD
-81 NLRVLVFNGSGEL
+81 SLRVLVFNSSGQI
-94 VTNRKYTAQPDG
+94 VTNRKYTAQSDG
-106 PPLSSLQIDT
+106 SLSSLQIDT
-116 WSGSNHTFCFVA
+116 WSGNNLTFCFVA
-128 NGKDELDNQL
+128 NSRDDLDNRL
-138 AAVTS
+138 AVVTS
-143 YDALRGLIVTAAGL
+143 YNDLREFMVTASSLNFGL
-157 DFGQNSTDP
+157 SDTEA
-166 LVMTAIKE
+166 LIMTAIVE
-174 QVNVQPGSNTIT
+174 NVNVQPGSGTISD
-186 IPVQLQYLA
+186 PVQLQFLA

-204 NTPLGQEVTI
+204 ATPDGHTVTI
-214 IGWDVQDVP
+214 LGWDVQDVP
-223 VRSYLFA
+223 ARSYLFP
-230 NDTDANPN
+230 DSKDANPA
-238 PDTTADDKDEYWLT
+238 PEGGADKEEYWLT
-252 STVDYP
+252 TASDYP
-258 FETED
+258 FEVVRN
-263 KQAKTVSQTLYLF
+263 KSASQTLYLF
-276 ENRRGGRVDRAL
+276 ENRRGERVARSLPGNPDERYPDMAL
-288 PNAADPSVNIYEH
+288 
-301 MGKDDADSR
+301 DDTDHR
-310 GKAWFKPKRATA
+310 GKAWFKPQRATA
-322 IVITAMHKTDIEV
+322 VVINAIHRAGTQSEL
-335 KQIKAYIYLGED
+335 IKAYIYLGND
-347 AHSDYNIRRG
+347 NHSDYNIIRG
-357 HHYEF
+357 NHYTF
-362 NITVNGVNDIKIDT
+362 NITVYGINDIKIDT
-376 NVDSTVGDFLVDYGD
+376 NVDSKAGDFFVDYSD

-397 HPDFRPMRMHAAGGT
+397 HPDFRALRMHAAGGT

-417 LDSQGRTYADPSF
+417 LDSQGRTYDNPSF

-447 KQPSSPAN
+447 KQQAPN
-455 DWQQDSDPESKL
+455 DEWQQASNPESKL

-476 SDRAKLTQQGISG
+476 SVRAKLTQEGIDG
-489 WNAIPVGK
+489 WNAIPNGQ
-497 EDDDMMSLT
+497 EDDDVMSLT

-546 SATVRFSFYKDGGDP
+546 SATVRFSFYKDGGNP
-561 NQPEVRNFTI
+561 NQPEVRSFTI

-585 QYAGLY
+585 PYAGLN

-634 GFAYFK
+634 GFPYYK
-640 VYVSN
+640 VYVTN
-645 NLDKFRNG
+645 NYDKFRNG

-658 ESVYKDLTRV
+658 ESVYQDLTRV

-677 APNSYRSMFG
+677 NPDSYRRMFG
-687 NGLDGSLAAIPAY
+687 NGLDGNLAAIPAY
-700 TGRTSGAPYYLPDP
+700 TGRTSGAPYYLPEP

-774 GYNALMSSTELGE
+774 GYNALMSSTELEE
-787 RNMSHVTVGMKDSY
+787 RNMSHVTVGVRDSY
-801 PFAYSNSQPKGSQ
+801 PFAYSNSQPKESQ

>member
-7 LYFFGALL
+7 LYFLGALL
-15 LSGCTRDEFDTV
+15 LSGCMRDEFDTT
-27 RVEEGIAACVSLRM
+27 RVEEGIAARVSLRV
-41 LMPDMTG
+41 LLPDMDG

-53 GSTGNTRGALGSGSD
+53 NTRTSAN
-68 TRTVPSDVENRLD
+68 TRAVDAAVENRLD
-81 NLRVLVFNGSGEL
+81 SLRVLVFNSSGQI
-94 VTNRKYTAQPDG
+94 VTNRKYTAQSDG
-106 PPLSSLQIDT
+106 SLSSLQIDT
-116 WSGSNHTFCFVA
+116 WSGNNLTFCFVA
-128 NGKDELDNQL
+128 NSRDDLDNRL
-138 AAVTS
+138 AVVTS
-143 YDALRGLIVTAAGL
+143 YNDLREFMVTASSLNFGL
-157 DFGQNSTDP
+157 SDTGA
-166 LVMTAIKE
+166 LIMTAIVE
-174 QVNVQPGSNTIT
+174 NVNVQPGSGTISD
-186 IPVQLQYLA
+186 PVQLQFLA

-204 NTPLGQEVTI
+204 ATPDGHAVTI
-214 IGWDVQDVP
+214 LGWDVQDVP
-223 VRSYLFA
+223 ARSYLFP
-230 NDTDANPN
+230 DSKDANPA
-238 PDTTADDKDEYWLT
+238 PEGGADKEEYWLT
-252 STVDYP
+252 TASDYP
-258 FETED
+258 FEVVRN
-263 KQAKTVSQTLYLF
+263 KSASQTLYLF
-276 ENRRGGRVDRAL
+276 ENRRGGRVARSLPGTDEQYPDMAL
-288 PNAADPSVNIYEH
+288 
-301 MGKDDADSR
+301 DDTDHR
-310 GKAWFKPKRATA
+310 GKAWFKPRRATA
-322 IVITAMHKTDIEV
+322 VVINAIHRAGTQSEL
-335 KQIKAYIYLGED
+335 IKAYIYLGND
-347 AHSDYNIRRG
+347 NHSDYNILRG
-357 HHYEF
+357 NHYTF
-362 NITVNGVNDIKIDT
+362 NITVYGINDIKIDT
-376 NVDSTVGDFLVDYGD
+376 NVDSKAGDFFVDYSE

-397 HPDFRPMRMHAAGGT
+397 HPDFRALRMHAAGGT

-455 DWQQDSDPESKL
+455 DWQQASNPESKL

-476 SDRAKLTQQGISG
+476 SVRAKLTQEGIGG
-489 WNAIPVGK
+489 WNAIPNGQ
-497 EDDDMMSLT
+497 EDDDVMSLT

-518 LPFGNT
+518 LPFGNS
-524 STVANHTL
+524 STVTNQTL
-532 YVYADEFVERNGFR
+532 YVYADDFPVRDGHR
-546 SATVRFSFYKDGGDP
+546 TATVRFSFYKDGGNP
-561 NQPEVRNFTI
+561 NQPEVRNFVI
-571 SQDGYLSFYTDDDN
+571 SQDGYLSFYTDDNN

-634 GFAYFK
+634 GFPYLK

-645 NLDKFRNG
+645 NYDKFRNG

-658 ESVYKDLTRV
+658 ESVYQDLTRV
-668 DNEPDNFGV
+668 DNEPSDFGV
-677 APNSYRSMFG
+677 RPNSYRRMFG
-687 NGLDGSLAAIPAY
+687 NGLDGNLAAIPAY
-700 TGRTSGAPYYLPDP
+700 NGRTTGAPYYHPEP
-714 TARIYHPIYK
+714 TANIYHPIYK

-749 HWYMPSQKELLLM
+749 HWYMPSQNELLLM

-787 RNMSHVTVGMKDSY
+787 GNMSHVTVGMRDSY

>member
-7 LYFFGALL
+7 LYFLGALL
-15 LSGCTRDEFDTV
+15 LSGCMRDEFDTT
-27 RVEEGIAACVSLRM
+27 RVEEGIAARVSLRV
-41 LMPDMTG
+41 LLPDMDG

-53 GSTGNTRGALGSGSD
+53 NTRTSAN
-68 TRTVPSDVENRLD
+68 TRAVDADVENRLD
-81 NLRVLVFNGSGEL
+81 SLRVLVFNSSGKI
-94 VTNRKYTAQPDG
+94 VTNRKYTAQSDG
-106 PPLSSLQIDT
+106 SLSSLQIDT
-116 WSGSNHTFCFVA
+116 WSGNNLTFCFVA
-128 NGKDELDNQL
+128 NSRDDLDNRL
-138 AAVTS
+138 AVVTS
-143 YDALRGLIVTAAGL
+143 YNDLREFMVTASSLNFGL
-157 DFGQNSTDP
+157 SDTGA
-166 LVMTAIKE
+166 LIMTAIVE
-174 QVNVQPGSNTIT
+174 NVNVQPGSDTISDP
-186 IPVQLQYLA
+186 IQLQFLA

-204 NTPLGQEVTI
+204 ATPDGHTVTI
-214 IGWDVQDVP
+214 LGWDVQDVP
-223 VRSYLFA
+223 ARSFLFP
-230 NDTDANPN
+230 DSQDANSAPEGG
-238 PDTTADDKDEYWLT
+238 ADKEEYWLT
-252 STVDYP
+252 TASDYP
-258 FETED
+258 FEVEQN
-263 KQAKTVSQTLYLF
+263 KSASQTLYLF
-276 ENRRGGRVDRAL
+276 ENRRGGRVARSLPGTTEQYPDMAL
-288 PNAADPSVNIYEH
+288 
-301 MGKDDADSR
+301 DDTDHR
-310 GKAWFKPKRATA
+310 GKAWFKPRRATA
-322 IVITAMHKTDIEV
+322 VVINAIHRTGTQSEL
-335 KQIKAYIYLGED
+335 IKAYIYLGHD
-347 AHSDYNIRRG
+347 NHSDYNVLRG
-357 HHYEF
+357 SHYTF
-362 NITVNGVNDIKIDT
+362 NITVYGINDIKIDT
-376 NVDSTVGDFLVDYGD
+376 NVDSKAGDFFVDYSE

-397 HPDFRPMRMHAAGGT
+397 HPDFRVLRMHAAGGT

-417 LDSQGRTYADPSF
+417 LDSQGRTYDDPLF

-455 DWQQDSDPESKL
+455 DWQQASEPESKL

-476 SDRAKLTQQGISG
+476 SDRAKLTQQGIGG
-489 WNAIPVGK
+489 WNTVPVGK
-497 EDDDMMSLT
+497 DDDDVMSLD

-524 STVANHTL
+524 STVTNQTL
-532 YVYADEFVERNGFR
+532 YVYADDYPVRDGFR

-591 ILNQDGTPSDVKQRM
+591 ILNQDGSPSDVKQRM

>member
-7 LYFFGALL
+7 LYFLGALL
-15 LSGCTRDEFDTV
+15 LSGCMRDEFDTT
-27 RVEEGIAACVSLRM
+27 RVEEGIAARVSLRV
-41 LMPDMTG
+41 LLPDMDG

-53 GSTGNTRGALGSGSD
+53 NTRTSAN
-68 TRTVPSDVENRLD
+68 TRAVDAAVENRLD
-81 NLRVLVFNGSGEL
+81 SLRVLVFNSSGQI
-94 VTNRKYTAQPDG
+94 VTNRKYTAQSDG
-106 PPLSSLQIDT
+106 SLSSLQIDT
-116 WSGSNHTFCFVA
+116 WSGNNLTFCFVA
-128 NGKDELDNQL
+128 NSRDDLDNRL
-138 AAVTS
+138 AVVTS
-143 YDALRGLIVTAAGL
+143 YNDLREFMVTASSLNFGL
-157 DFGQNSTDP
+157 SDTGA
-166 LVMTAIKE
+166 LIMTAIVE
-174 QVNVQPGSNTIT
+174 NVNVQPGSGTISD
-186 IPVQLQYLA
+186 PVQLQFLA

-204 NTPLGQEVTI
+204 ATPDGHTVTI
-214 IGWDVQDVP
+214 LGWDVQDVP
-223 VRSYLFA
+223 ARSYLFP
-230 NDTDANPN
+230 DSKDANPA
-238 PDTTADDKDEYWLT
+238 PEGGADKEEYWLT
-252 STVDYP
+252 TASDYP
-258 FETED
+258 FEVNQN
-263 KQAKTVSQTLYLF
+263 KSASQTLYLF
-276 ENRRGGRVDRAL
+276 ENRRGERVARSLPGNPDERYPDMAL
-288 PNAADPSVNIYEH
+288 
-301 MGKDDADSR
+301 DDTDHR
-310 GKAWFKPKRATA
+310 GKAWFKPQRATA
-322 IVITAMHKTDIEV
+322 VVINAIHRAGTQSEL
-335 KQIKAYIYLGED
+335 IKAYIYLGND
-347 AHSDYNIRRG
+347 NHSDYNIIRG
-357 HHYEF
+357 NHYTF
-362 NITVNGVNDIKIDT
+362 NITVYGINDIKIDT
-376 NVDSTVGDFLVDYGD
+376 NVDSKAGDFFVDYSD

-397 HPDFRPMRMHAAGGT
+397 HPDFRALRMHAAGGT

-417 LDSQGRTYADPSF
+417 LDSQGRTYDNPSF

-447 KQPSSPAN
+447 KQQAPN
-455 DWQQDSDPESKL
+455 DEWQQASNPESKL

-476 SDRAKLTQQGISG
+476 SVRAKLTQEGIDG
-489 WNAIPVGK
+489 WNAIPNGQ
-497 EDDDMMSLT
+497 EDDDVMSLT

-546 SATVRFSFYKDGGDP
+546 SATVRFSFYKDGGNP
-561 NQPEVRNFTI
+561 NQPEVRSFTI
-571 SQDGYLSFYTDDDN
+571 SQDGYLSFYTDDNN

-634 GFAYFK
+634 GFPYYK
-640 VYVSN
+640 VYTSN
-645 NLDKFRNG
+645 NYDKFRNG

-658 ESVYKDLTRV
+658 ESVYQDLTRV

-677 APNSYRSMFG
+677 KPDSYRRMFG
-687 NGLDGSLAAIPAY
+687 NGLDGNLAAIPPY
-700 TGRTSGAPYYLPDP
+700 NGRTSGAPYYLPEP

-774 GYNALMSSTELGE
+774 GYSALMSSTELEE
-787 RNMSHVTVGMKDSY
+787 RYMSHVTVGVRDSY
-801 PFAYSNSQPKGSQ
+801 PFAYSNRQPKESQ

>member
-7 LYFFGALL
+7 LYFLGALL
-15 LSGCTRDEFDTV
+15 LSGCMRDEFDTT
-27 RVEEGIAACVSLRM
+27 RVEEGIAARVSLRV
-41 LMPDMTG
+41 LLPDMDG

-53 GSTGNTRGALGSGSD
+53 NTRTSAN
-68 TRTVPSDVENRLD
+68 TRAVDADVENRLD
-81 NLRVLVFNGSGEL
+81 SLRVLVFNSSGKI
-94 VTNRKYTAQPDG
+94 VTNRKYTAQSDG
-106 PPLSSLQIDT
+106 SLSSLQIDT
-116 WSGSNHTFCFVA
+116 WSGNNLTFCFVA
-128 NGKDELDNQL
+128 NSRDDLDNRL
-138 AAVTS
+138 AVVTS
-143 YDALRGLIVTAAGL
+143 YNDLREFMVTASSLNFGL
-157 DFGQNSTDP
+157 SDTEA
-166 LVMTAIKE
+166 LIMTAIVE
-174 QVNVQPGSNTIT
+174 NVNVQPGSDTISDP
-186 IPVQLQYLA
+186 IQLQFLA

-204 NTPLGQEVTI
+204 ATPDGHTVTI
-214 IGWDVQDVP
+214 LGWDVQDVP
-223 VRSYLFA
+223 ARSFLFP
-230 NDTDANPN
+230 DSQDANPA
-238 PDTTADDKDEYWLT
+238 PEGGADKEEYWLT
-252 STVDYP
+252 TASDYP
-258 FETED
+258 FEVEQN
-263 KQAKTVSQTLYLF
+263 KSASQTLYLF
-276 ENRRGGRVDRAL
+276 ENRRGGRVARSLPGTDEQYPDMAL
-288 PNAADPSVNIYEH
+288 NDTDH
-301 MGKDDADSR
+301 R
-310 GKAWFKPKRATA
+310 GKAWFKPRRATA
-322 IVITAMHKTDIEV
+322 VVINAIHRAGTQSEL
-335 KQIKAYIYLGED
+335 IKAYIYLGHD
-347 AHSDYNIRRG
+347 NHSDYNVLRG
-357 HHYEF
+357 SHYTF
-362 NITVNGVNDIKIDT
+362 NITVYGINDIKIDT
-376 NVDSTVGDFLVDYGD
+376 NVDSKAGDFFVDYSE

-397 HPDFRPMRMHAAGGT
+397 HPDFRAMRMHAAGGT

-417 LDSQGRTYADPSF
+417 LDSQGRTYDNPSF

-447 KQPSSPAN
+447 KQQAPN
-455 DWQQDSDPESKL
+455 DEWQQASNPESKF

-476 SDRAKLTQQGISG
+476 SVRAKLEQAGISG
-489 WNAIPVGK
+489 WNAIPNGK
-497 EDDDMMSLT
+497 EDDDVMSLD

-532 YVYADEFVERNGFR
+532 YVYADDYPVRDGSR

-561 NQPEVRNFTI
+561 NQPEIRNFVI
-571 SQDGYLSFYTDDDN
+571 SQDGYLSFYTDDDS

-634 GFAYFK
+634 GFAYYK
-640 VYVSN
+640 VYVTN
-645 NLDKFRNG
+645 ENDKFRNG
-653 RYVTT
+653 RYVTA
-658 ESVYKDLTRV
+658 ESVYQDLKRV

-677 APNSYRSMFG
+677 APNSYRRMFG

-787 RNMSHVTVGMKDSY
+787 GNMSHVTVGVRDSY

>member
-7 LYFFGALL
+7 LYFLGALL
-15 LSGCTRDEFDTV
+15 LSGCMRDEFDTT
-27 RVEEGIAACVSLRM
+27 RVEEGIAARVSLRV
-41 LMPDMTG
+41 LLPDMDG

-53 GSTGNTRGALGSGSD
+53 NTRTSAN
-68 TRTVPSDVENRLD
+68 TRAVDAAVENRLD
-81 NLRVLVFNGSGEL
+81 SLRVLVFNSSGQI
-94 VTNRKYTAQPDG
+94 VTNRKYTAQSDG
-106 PPLSSLQIDT
+106 ALSALQIDT
-116 WSGSNHTFCFVA
+116 WSGNNLTFCFVA
-128 NGKDELDNQL
+128 NSRDDLDNRL
-138 AAVTS
+138 AVVTS
-143 YDALRGLIVTAAGL
+143 YNDLREFMVTASSLNFGL
-157 DFGQNSTDP
+157 SDTGA
-166 LVMTAIKE
+166 LIMTAIVE
-174 QVNVQPGSNTIT
+174 NVNVQPGSDTISDP
-186 IPVQLQYLA
+186 IQLQFLA

-204 NTPLGQEVTI
+204 ATPDGHAVTI
-214 IGWDVQDVP
+214 LGWDVQDVP
-223 VRSYLFA
+223 ARSYLFP
-230 NDTDANPN
+230 DSKDANPA
-238 PDTTADDKDEYWLT
+238 PEGGADKEEYWLT
-252 STVDYP
+252 TASDYP
-258 FETED
+258 FEVNRN
-263 KQAKTVSQTLYLF
+263 KSASQTLYLF
-276 ENRRGGRVDRAL
+276 ENRRGGRVARSLPGTDEQYPDMAL
-288 PNAADPSVNIYEH
+288 
-301 MGKDDADSR
+301 DDTDHR
-310 GKAWFKPKRATA
+310 GKAWFKPRRATA
-322 IVITAMHKTDIEV
+322 VVINAIHRAGTQSEL
-335 KQIKAYIYLGED
+335 IKAYIYLGND
-347 AHSDYNIRRG
+347 NHSDYNIIRG
-357 HHYEF
+357 NHYTF
-362 NITVNGVNDIKIDT
+362 NITVYGINDIKIDT
-376 NVDSTVGDFLVDYGD
+376 NVDSKAGDFFVDYSD

-397 HPDFRPMRMHAAGGT
+397 HPDFRALRMHAAGGT

-455 DWQQDSDPESKL
+455 DWQQASNPESKL
-467 VRPKYIPHK
+467 VRPKYIPHQ
-476 SDRAKLTQQGISG
+476 SVREKLTQEGIGG
-489 WNAIPVGK
+489 WNTIPAGK
-497 EDDDMMSLT
+497 ENDDVLPFA

-518 LPFGNT
+518 LSFGNT
-524 STVANHTL
+524 STVTNHTL
-532 YVYADEFVERNGFR
+532 YVYADEYVVRDGFR

-571 SQDGYLSFYTDDDN
+571 SQDGYLSFYTDDNN
-585 QYAGLY
+585 QYAGLN

-634 GFAYFK
+634 GFPYLK

-645 NLDKFRNG
+645 NYDKFRNG

-658 ESVYKDLTRV
+658 ESVYQDLTRV
-668 DNEPDNFGV
+668 DNEPSDFGV
-677 APNSYRSMFG
+677 RPNSYRRMFG
-687 NGLDGSLAAIPAY
+687 NGLDGNLAAIPAY
-700 TGRTSGAPYYLPDP
+700 NGRTTGAPYYHPEP
-714 TARIYHPIYK
+714 TANIYHPIYK

-749 HWYMPSQKELLLM
+749 HWYMPSQNELLLM

-787 RNMSHVTVGMKDSY
+787 GNMSHVTVGMRDSY

>member
-7 LYFFGALL
+7 LYFLGALL
-15 LSGCTRDEFDTV
+15 LSGCMRDEFDTT
-27 RVEEGIAACVSLRM
+27 RVEEGIAARVSLRV
-41 LMPDMTG
+41 LLPDMDG

-53 GSTGNTRGALGSGSD
+53 NTRTSAN
-68 TRTVPSDVENRLD
+68 TRAVDAAVENRLD
-81 NLRVLVFNGSGEL
+81 SLRVLVFNSSGQI
-94 VTNRKYTAQPDG
+94 VTNRKYTAQSDG
-106 PPLSSLQIDT
+106 SLSALQIDT
-116 WSGSNHTFCFVA
+116 WSGNNLTFCFVA
-128 NGKDELDNQL
+128 NSRDDLDNRL
-138 AAVTS
+138 AVVTS
-143 YDALRGLIVTAAGL
+143 YNDLREFMVTASSLNFGL
-157 DFGQNSTDP
+157 SDTGA
-166 LVMTAIKE
+166 LIMTAIVE
-174 QVNVQPGSNTIT
+174 NVNVQPGSGTISD
-186 IPVQLQYLA
+186 PVQLQFLA

-204 NTPLGQEVTI
+204 ATPDGHTVTI
-214 IGWDVQDVP
+214 LGWDVQDVP
-223 VRSYLFA
+223 ARSYLFP
-230 NDTDANPN
+230 DSKDANPA
-238 PDTTADDKDEYWLT
+238 PEGGADKEEYWLT
-252 STVDYP
+252 TASDYP
-258 FETED
+258 FEVVRN
-263 KQAKTVSQTLYLF
+263 KSASQTLYLF
-276 ENRRGGRVDRAL
+276 ENRRGERVARSLPDNPDERYPDMAL
-288 PNAADPSVNIYEH
+288 
-301 MGKDDADSR
+301 DDTDHR
-310 GKAWFKPKRATA
+310 GKAWFKPQRATA
-322 IVITAMHKTDIEV
+322 VVINAIHRAGTQSEL
-335 KQIKAYIYLGED
+335 IKAYIYLGND
-347 AHSDYNIRRG
+347 NHSDYNIIRG
-357 HHYEF
+357 NHYTF
-362 NITVNGVNDIKIDT
+362 NITVYGINDIKIDT
-376 NVDSTVGDFLVDYGD
+376 NVDSKAGDFFVDYSD

-397 HPDFRPMRMHAAGGT
+397 HPDFRALRMHAAGGT

-447 KQPSSPAN
+447 KQQAPN
-455 DWQQDSDPESKL
+455 DEWQQASNPESKL

-476 SDRAKLTQQGISG
+476 SVRAKLTQEGISG
-489 WNAIPVGK
+489 WNAIPAGQ
-497 EDDDMMSLT
+497 EDDDVMSLT

-546 SATVRFSFYKDGGDP
+546 SATVRFSFYKDGGNP
-561 NQPEVRNFTI
+561 NQPEVRSFTI
-571 SQDGYLSFYTDDDN
+571 SQDGYLSFYTDDNN

-634 GFAYFK
+634 GFPYYK
-640 VYVSN
+640 VYTSN
-645 NLDKFRNG
+645 NYDKFRNG

-658 ESVYKDLTRV
+658 ESVYQDLTRV

-677 APNSYRSMFG
+677 NPDSYRRMFG
-687 NGLDGSLAAIPAY
+687 NGLDGNLAAIPPY
-700 TGRTSGAPYYLPDP
+700 NGRTSGAPYYLPEP
-714 TARIYHPIYK
+714 TANIYHPIYK

-749 HWYMPSQKELLLM
+749 HWYMPSQNELLLM

-774 GYNALMSSTELGE
+774 GYNALMSSTELEE
-787 RNMSHVTVGMKDSY
+787 RYMSHVTVGVRDSY
-801 PFAYSNSQPKGSQ
+801 PFAYSNRQPKESQ

>member
-7 LYFFGALL
+7 LYFLGALL
-15 LSGCTRDEFDTV
+15 LSGCMRDEFDTT
-27 RVEEGIAACVSLRM
+27 RVEEGIAARVSLRV
-41 LMPDMTG
+41 LLPDMDG
-48 AVSAG
+48 AVNA
-53 GSTGNTRGALGSGSD
+53 GNTRTSAN
-68 TRTVPSDVENRLD
+68 TRAVDADVENRLD
-81 NLRVLVFNGSGEL
+81 SLRVLVFNSSGQI
-94 VTNRKYTAQPDG
+94 VTNRKYTAQSDG
-106 PPLSSLQIDT
+106 SLSSLQIDT
-116 WSGSNHTFCFVA
+116 WSGNNLTFCFVA
-128 NGKDELDNQL
+128 NSRDDLDNRL
-138 AAVTS
+138 AVVTS
-143 YDALRGLIVTAAGL
+143 YNDLREFMVTASSLNFGL
-157 DFGQNSTDP
+157 SDTEA
-166 LVMTAIKE
+166 LIMTAIVE
-174 QVNVQPGSNTIT
+174 NVNVQPGTDTISDP
-186 IPVQLQYLA
+186 IQLQFLA

-204 NTPLGQEVTI
+204 ATPDGHTVTI
-214 IGWDVQDVP
+214 LGWDVQDVP
-223 VRSYLFA
+223 ARSFLFP
-230 NDTDANPN
+230 DSQDANPA
-238 PDTTADDKDEYWLT
+238 PEGGADKEEYWLT
-252 STVDYP
+252 TASDYP
-258 FETED
+258 FEVEQN
-263 KQAKTVSQTLYLF
+263 KSASQTLYLF
-276 ENRRGGRVDRAL
+276 ENRRGGRVARSLPGTTEQYPDMAL
-288 PNAADPSVNIYEH
+288 
-301 MGKDDADSR
+301 DDTDHR
-310 GKAWFKPKRATA
+310 GKAWFKPRRATA
-322 IVITAMHKTDIEV
+322 VVINAIHRAGTQSEL
-335 KQIKAYIYLGED
+335 IKAYIYLGHD
-347 AHSDYNIRRG
+347 NHSDYNVLRG
-357 HHYEF
+357 SHYTF
-362 NITVNGVNDIKIDT
+362 NITVYGINDIKIDT
-376 NVDSTVGDFLVDYGD
+376 NVDSKAGDFFVDYSE

-397 HPDFRPMRMHAAGGT
+397 HPDFRAMRMHAAGGT

-417 LDSQGRTYADPSF
+417 LDSQGRTYNDPSF

-447 KQPSSPAN
+447 KQQAPN
-455 DWQQDSDPESKL
+455 DEWQQASNPESKF

-476 SDRAKLTQQGISG
+476 SVRAKLEQAGISG
-489 WNAIPVGK
+489 WNAIPNGK
-497 EDDDMMSLT
+497 EDDDVMSLD

-532 YVYADEFVERNGFR
+532 YVYADDYPVRDGSR

-561 NQPEVRNFTI
+561 NQPEIRNFVI
-571 SQDGYLSFYTDDDN
+571 SQDGYLSFYTDDDS

-653 RYVTT
+653 RYVTA
-658 ESVYKDLTRV
+658 ESVYQDLKRV

-677 APNSYRSMFG
+677 APNSYRRMFG
-687 NGLDGSLAAIPAY
+687 NGLDGILGAIPAY

-762 AISLPQSEYQFA
+762 AISLPRSEYQFA

-787 RNMSHVTVGMKDSY
+787 GNMSHVTVGVRDSY

>member
-7 LYFFGALL
+7 LYFLGALL
-15 LSGCTRDEFDTV
+15 LSGCMRDEFDTT
-27 RVEEGIAACVSLRM
+27 RVEEGIAARVSLRV
-41 LMPDMTG
+41 LLPDMDG

-53 GSTGNTRGALGSGSD
+53 NTRTSAN
-68 TRTVPSDVENRLD
+68 TRAVDADVENRLD
-81 NLRVLVFNGSGEL
+81 SLRVLVFNSSGQI
-94 VTNRKYTAQPDG
+94 VTNRKYTAQSDG
-106 PPLSSLQIDT
+106 SLSSLQIDT
-116 WSGSNHTFCFVA
+116 WSGNNLTFCFVA
-128 NGKDELDNQL
+128 NSRDDLDNRL
-138 AAVTS
+138 AVVTS
-143 YDALRGLIVTAAGL
+143 YNDLREFMVTASSLNFGL
-157 DFGQNSTDP
+157 SDTEA
-166 LVMTAIKE
+166 LIMTAIVE
-174 QVNVQPGSNTIT
+174 NVNVQPGTDTISDP
-186 IPVQLQYLA
+186 IQLQFLA

-204 NTPLGQEVTI
+204 ATPDGHTVTI
-214 IGWDVQDVP
+214 LGWDVQDVP
-223 VRSYLFA
+223 ARSFLFP
-230 NDTDANPN
+230 DSQDANPA
-238 PDTTADDKDEYWLT
+238 PEGGADKEEYWLT
-252 STVDYP
+252 TASDYP
-258 FETED
+258 FEVEQN
-263 KQAKTVSQTLYLF
+263 KSASQTLYLF
-276 ENRRGGRVDRAL
+276 ENRRGGRVARSLPGTTEQYPDMAL
-288 PNAADPSVNIYEH
+288 
-301 MGKDDADSR
+301 DDTDHR
-310 GKAWFKPKRATA
+310 GKAWFKPRRATA
-322 IVITAMHKTDIEV
+322 VVINAIHRAGTQSEL
-335 KQIKAYIYLGED
+335 IKAYIYLGHD
-347 AHSDYNIRRG
+347 NHSDYNVLRG
-357 HHYEF
+357 SHYTF
-362 NITVNGVNDIKIDT
+362 NITVYGINDIKIDT
-376 NVDSTVGDFLVDYGD
+376 NVDSKAGDFFVDYSE

-397 HPDFRPMRMHAAGGT
+397 HPDFRAMRMHAAGGT

-417 LDSQGRTYADPSF
+417 LDSQGRTYNDPSF

-447 KQPSSPAN
+447 KQQAPN
-455 DWQQDSDPESKL
+455 DEWQQASNPESKF

-476 SDRAKLTQQGISG
+476 SVRAKLEQAGISG
-489 WNAIPVGK
+489 WNAIPNGK
-497 EDDDMMSLT
+497 EDDDVMSLD

-532 YVYADEFVERNGFR
+532 YVYADDYPVRDGSR

-561 NQPEVRNFTI
+561 NQPEIRNFVI
-571 SQDGYLSFYTDDDN
+571 SQDGYLSFYTDDDS

-653 RYVTT
+653 RYVTA
-658 ESVYKDLTRV
+658 ESVYQDLKRV

-677 APNSYRSMFG
+677 APNSYRRMFG
-687 NGLDGSLAAIPAY
+687 NGLDGILGAIPAY

-762 AISLPQSEYQFA
+762 AISLPRSEYQFA

-787 RNMSHVTVGMKDSY
+787 GNMSHVTVDVRDSY

>member
-7 LYFFGALL
+7 LYFLGALL
-15 LSGCTRDEFDTV
+15 LSGCMRDEFDTT
-27 RVEEGIAACVSLRM
+27 RVEEGIAARVSLRV
-41 LMPDMTG
+41 LLPDMDG

-53 GSTGNTRGALGSGSD
+53 NTRTSAN
-68 TRTVPSDVENRLD
+68 TRAVDADVENRLD
-81 NLRVLVFNGSGEL
+81 SLRVLVFNSSGQI
-94 VTNRKYTAQPDG
+94 VTNRKYTAQSDG
-106 PPLSSLQIDT
+106 SLSSLQIDT
-116 WSGSNHTFCFVA
+116 WSGNNLTFCFVA
-128 NGKDELDNQL
+128 NSRDDLDNRL
-138 AAVTS
+138 AVVTS
-143 YDALRGLIVTAAGL
+143 YNDLREFMVTASSLNFGL
-157 DFGQNSTDP
+157 SDTEA
-166 LVMTAIKE
+166 LIMTAIVE
-174 QVNVQPGSNTIT
+174 NVSVQPGTDTISDP
-186 IPVQLQYLA
+186 IQLQFLA

-204 NTPLGQEVTI
+204 ATPDGHTVTI
-214 IGWDVQDVP
+214 LGWDVQDVP
-223 VRSYLFA
+223 ARSFLFP
-230 NDTDANPN
+230 DSKDANPA
-238 PDTTADDKDEYWLT
+238 PEGGADRDEYWLT
-252 STVDYP
+252 TASDYP
-258 FETED
+258 FEVNQN
-263 KQAKTVSQTLYLF
+263 KSASQTLYLF
-276 ENRRGGRVDRAL
+276 ENRRGGRVARSLPGTDERYPDMAL
-288 PNAADPSVNIYEH
+288 
-301 MGKDDADSR
+301 DDTDHR
-310 GKAWFKPKRATA
+310 GKAWFKPRRATA
-322 IVITAMHKTDIEV
+322 VVINAIHRAGTQSEL
-335 KQIKAYIYLGED
+335 IKAYIYLGHD
-347 AHSDYNIRRG
+347 NHSDYNVLRG
-357 HHYEF
+357 NHYTF
-362 NITVNGVNDIKIDT
+362 NITVYGINDIKIDT
-376 NVDSTVGDFLVDYGD
+376 NVDSKAGDFFVDYSE

-397 HPDFRPMRMHAAGGT
+397 HPDFRAMRMHAAGGT

-417 LDSQGRTYADPSF
+417 LDSQGRTYDNPSF

-447 KQPSSPAN
+447 KQSSSPAN
-455 DWQQDSDPESKL
+455 DWQQASNPESKL

-476 SDRAKLTQQGISG
+476 SVRAKLTQEGIDG
-489 WNAIPVGK
+489 WNAIPNGQ
-497 EDDDMMSLT
+497 EDDDVMSLT

-524 STVANHTL
+524 STVTNQTL
-532 YVYADEFVERNGFR
+532 YVYADEFVERDGFR
-546 SATVRFSFYKDGGDP
+546 SATVRFSFYKDGGNP
-561 NQPEVRNFTI
+561 NQPEVRNFVI
-571 SQDGYLSFYTDDDN
+571 SQDGYLSFYTDDNN

-634 GFAYFK
+634 GFPYLK

-645 NLDKFRNG
+645 NYDKFRNG

-658 ESVYKDLTRV
+658 ESVYQDLTRV
-668 DNEPDNFGV
+668 DNEPSDFGV
-677 APNSYRSMFG
+677 RPNSYRRMFG
-687 NGLDGSLAAIPAY
+687 NGLDGNLAAIPAY
-700 TGRTSGAPYYLPDP
+700 NGRTTGAPYYHPEP
-714 TARIYHPIYK
+714 TANIYHPIYK

-762 AISLPQSEYQFA
+762 AISLPRSEYQFA

-787 RNMSHVTVGMKDSY
+787 GNMSHVTVGVRDSY

>member
-7 LYFFGALL
+7 LYFLGALL
-15 LSGCTRDEFDTV
+15 LSGCMRDEFDTT
-27 RVEEGIAACVSLRM
+27 RVEEGIAARVSLRV
-41 LMPDMTG
+41 LLPDMDG

-53 GSTGNTRGALGSGSD
+53 NTRTSAN
-68 TRTVPSDVENRLD
+68 TRAVDAAVENRLD
-81 NLRVLVFNGSGEL
+81 SLRVLVFNSSGQI
-94 VTNRKYTAQPDG
+94 VTNRKYTAQSDG
-106 PPLSSLQIDT
+106 SLSSLQIDT
-116 WSGSNHTFCFVA
+116 WSGNNLTFCFVA
-128 NGKDELDNQL
+128 NSRDDLDNRL
-138 AAVTS
+138 AVVTS
-143 YDALRGLIVTAAGL
+143 YNDLREFMVTASSLNFGL
-157 DFGQNSTDP
+157 SDTEA
-166 LVMTAIKE
+166 LIMTAIVE
-174 QVNVQPGSNTIT
+174 NVNVQPGTDTISDP
-186 IPVQLQYLA
+186 IQLQFLA

-204 NTPLGQEVTI
+204 ATPDGHAVTI
-214 IGWDVQDVP
+214 LGWDVQDVP
-223 VRSYLFA
+223 ARSYLFP
-230 NDTDANPN
+230 DSKDANPA
-238 PDTTADDKDEYWLT
+238 PEGGADKEEYWLT
-252 STVDYP
+252 TASDYP
-258 FETED
+258 FEVNRN
-263 KQAKTVSQTLYLF
+263 KSASQTLYLF
-276 ENRRGGRVDRAL
+276 ENRRGGRVARSLPGTDERYPDMAL
-288 PNAADPSVNIYEH
+288 
-301 MGKDDADSR
+301 DDTDHR
-310 GKAWFKPKRATA
+310 GKAWFKPRRATA
-322 IVITAMHKTDIEV
+322 VVINAIHRAGTQSEL
-335 KQIKAYIYLGED
+335 IKAYIYLGND
-347 AHSDYNIRRG
+347 NHSDYNILRG
-357 HHYEF
+357 SHYTF
-362 NITVNGVNDIKIDT
+362 NITVYGINDIKIDT
-376 NVDSTVGDFLVDYGD
+376 NVDSKAGDFFVDYSD

-397 HPDFRPMRMHAAGGT
+397 HPDFRVLRMHAAGGT

-417 LDSQGRTYADPSF
+417 LDSQGRTYADPLF

-455 DWQQDSDPESKL
+455 DWQQASNPESKL

-476 SDRAKLTQQGISG
+476 SVRAKLTQEGIGG
-489 WNAIPVGK
+489 WNAIPNGQ
-497 EDDDMMSLT
+497 EDDDVMSLT

-518 LPFGNT
+518 LPFGNS
-524 STVANHTL
+524 STVTNQTL
-532 YVYADEFVERNGFR
+532 YVYADDFPVRDGHR
-546 SATVRFSFYKDGGDP
+546 TATVRFSFYKDGGNP
-561 NQPEVRNFTI
+561 NQPEVRNFVI
-571 SQDGYLSFYTDDDN
+571 SQDGYLSFYTDDNN

-634 GFAYFK
+634 GFPYLK

-645 NLDKFRNG
+645 NYDKFRNG

-658 ESVYKDLTRV
+658 ESVYQDLTRV
-668 DNEPDNFGV
+668 DNEPSDFGV
-677 APNSYRSMFG
+677 RPNSYRRMFG
-687 NGLDGSLAAIPAY
+687 NGLDGNLAAIPAY
-700 TGRTSGAPYYLPDP
+700 NGRTTGAPYYHPEP
-714 TARIYHPIYK
+714 TANIYHPIYK

-749 HWYMPSQKELLLM
+749 HWYMPSQNELLLM

-787 RNMSHVTVGMKDSY
+787 GNMSHVTVGMRDSY

>member
-7 LYFFGALL
+7 LYFLGALL
-15 LSGCTRDEFDTV
+15 LSGCMRDEFDTT
-27 RVEEGIAACVSLRM
+27 RVEEGIAARVSLRV
-41 LMPDMTG
+41 LLPDMDG

-53 GSTGNTRGALGSGSD
+53 NTRTSAN
-68 TRTVPSDVENRLD
+68 TRAVDAAVENRLD
-81 NLRVLVFNGSGEL
+81 SLRVLVFNSSGQI
-94 VTNRKYTAQPDG
+94 VTNRKYTAQSDG
-106 PPLSSLQIDT
+106 SLSSLQIDT
-116 WSGSNHTFCFVA
+116 WSGNNLTFCFVA
-128 NGKDELDNQL
+128 NSRDDLDNRL
-138 AAVTS
+138 AVVTS
-143 YDALRGLIVTAAGL
+143 YNDLREFMVTASSLNFGL
-157 DFGQNSTDP
+157 SDTEA
-166 LVMTAIKE
+166 LIMTAIVE
-174 QVNVQPGSNTIT
+174 NVNVQPGSDTISDP
-186 IPVQLQYLA
+186 IQLQFLA

-204 NTPLGQEVTI
+204 ATPDGHTVTI
-214 IGWDVQDVP
+214 LGWDVQDVP
-223 VRSYLFA
+223 ARSYLFP
-230 NDTDANPN
+230 DSKDANPA
-238 PDTTADDKDEYWLT
+238 PEGGADKEEYWLT
-252 STVDYP
+252 TASDYP
-258 FETED
+258 FEVVRN
-263 KQAKTVSQTLYLF
+263 KSASQTLYLF
-276 ENRRGGRVDRAL
+276 ENRRGERVARSLPGNPDERYPDMAL
-288 PNAADPSVNIYEH
+288 
-301 MGKDDADSR
+301 DDTDHR
-310 GKAWFKPKRATA
+310 GKAWFKPQRATA
-322 IVITAMHKTDIEV
+322 VVINAIHRAGTQSEL
-335 KQIKAYIYLGED
+335 IKAYIYLGHD
-347 AHSDYNIRRG
+347 NHSDYNIIRG
-357 HHYEF
+357 NHYTF
-362 NITVNGVNDIKIDT
+362 NITVHGINDIKIDT
-376 NVDSTVGDFLVDYGD
+376 NVDSKAGDFFVDYSD

-397 HPDFRPMRMHAAGGT
+397 HPDFRALRMHAAGGT

-447 KQPSSPAN
+447 KQQAPN
-455 DWQQDSDPESKL
+455 DEWQQASNPESKL

-476 SDRAKLTQQGISG
+476 SVREKLTQQGIDG
-489 WNAIPVGK
+489 WNAIPAGQ
-497 EDDDMMSLT
+497 EDDDVMSLT

-532 YVYADEFVERNGFR
+532 YVYADEFVVRDGSR

-585 QYAGLY
+585 PYAGLN

-634 GFAYFK
+634 GFAYYK
-640 VYVSN
+640 VYVTN
-645 NLDKFRNG
+645 NYDKFRNG
-653 RYVTT
+653 RFVTT
-658 ESVYKDLTRV
+658 ESVYQDLTRV
-668 DNEPDNFGV
+668 DNEPGNFGV
-677 APNSYRSMFG
+677 NPDSYRKMFG
-687 NGLDGSLAAIPAY
+687 NGLDGNLAAIPAY
-700 TGRTSGAPYYLPDP
+700 TGRTTGAPYYLPEP

-749 HWYMPSQKELLLM
+749 HWYMPSQNELLLM

-774 GYNALMSSTELGE
+774 GNNALMSSTELEE
-787 RNMSHVTVGMKDSY
+787 RYMSHVTVSMKDSY
-801 PFAYSNSQPKGSQ
+801 PFAYSNRQFKESQ